1 MKMGKRIA
9 VLLLAMVLVL
19 PFVASAIPASAA
31 SGEMTRAEWISR
43 VVDTFNMT
51 VDDTSTMPDNYYS
64 DLTTD
69 NPYYQ
74 DILLAVE
81 FGLID
86 IEAGHPFRPDDPAT
100 REFAAHTLNFA
111 LGFQLDESAG
121 HTFSESSSVTY
132 PDDIQVAIN
141 RGWFTLS
148 GGAFMPEQPITSAEA
163 ANMLDDAADV
173 LAGDT
178 AGSGENTVEF
188 AEGVIVVPQGT
199 EVSWDSTSETVTIT
213 GYDGAIA
220 SGDIFAVYF
229 DDYPMTYK
237 AVDTTVNGD
246 GSIVIKVTRDGTQE
260 AILNF
265 SYSGTAEADLEHFE
279 PAEASTYYVRDTSQG
294 ASAPIQLFSVEPQ
307 GIDYDK
313 GEKELTATHQVKLDG
328 VNIGSVTVKLSNM
341 HIEHD
346 DKYNVI
352 STYAMLVLDADASVT
367 ASLTFD
373 LSDYTGIPK
382 SIAIGQVGIE
392 TLLEASVSVDF
403 DLTGGL
409 SLAWEGDLRAGFEI
423 SDKAFDGKLADI
435 RLIKDFH
442 KKSFTFTA
450 NVAVQLGATIKV
462 SADLWV
468 FSGEVGASAGAKM
481 YYDLYSHSEGTPAK
495 CETLRGYLYAYI
507 FYSAK
512 FHIVIDLYNTSDTI
526 DIYTESNSPAR
537 VYYHYEDGKMVR
549 ACTRGSE
556 TGIDPDYEY
565 YTSPDS
571 PYFNPAP
578 GYGQSYED
586 DSGTVVQIYSY
597 EVEEDDAGQKYA
609 VITGYNGSATAL
621 AIPSEIDGY
630 EVREIAR
637 SAFADQDLIRSVVI
651 SDSVTVIDSYAFD
664 GCTSLS
670 NVTLS
675 KNLQE
680 FGMRVFDSCV
690 SLYEIE
696 IPKSLTSA
704 YGSGTGGTFGYSGLK
719 RVTFEEGTTEVLAN
733 LFWSAYE
740 LEEIELL
747 DTMTSIGSSAFLG
760 CSSLTE
766 ISLPNSITEIGRSAF
781 EDCTS
786 LTSVEIP
793 DSVISIDSYAFD
805 GCTSLSS
812 VTLSKNLQNIGMRV
826 FNNCMQLEE
835 IEIPKSLTSAYGSG
849 TGGTFGYSGLKRV
862 TFEEGTTEVLAN
874 LFWSAFELEEV
885 ELLDTMT
892 SIGSSA
898 FLGCSSLTEISLP
911 NSITEIGR
919 SAFEDCTSL
928 TSIVIP
934 DSVISIDGYAFD
946 GCTSLSSVALS
957 KNLQDIG
964 MRVFNNC
971 MQLEEIE
978 IPKSLT
984 SAYGSGTGGTFG
996 YSGLKRVTFETGTIE
1011 VASNLFWSA
1020 YELEEVELLDT
1031 MTSIGNNAFLDCTK
1045 LSEIIIPESITEIGS
1060 SAFQGCTSLLRVVIP
1075 NGVTTVYDDLFQG
1088 CTNLTSVEISNSIT
1102 EIPDDMFSDCG
1113 ALTDVTLPEKL
1124 ERIGARSFENCASL
1138 AAISLPETVSYI
1150 DSDAFAGSGLTE
1162 IEIPAACYHIGSSA
1176 FENCAELASVVL
1188 NEGVE
1193 DIGGSCFRNCDSITS
1208 ITVPNT
1214 VEEIGSYVFDG
1225 CEMLATATFG
1235 NGIAE
1240 IPNNAFSNCP
1250 ALNNVVIPYGVTE
1263 IGSSAFANCTG
1274 LTSITIPRTVISIET
1289 NAFSYKDRMTIY
1301 GVPGTYAETFANNNG
1316 FKFVYQEHSATS
1328 VDLNVTELTL
1338 NCGQSYQLT
1347 YSVEPPNSTDEV
1359 FWRTTDSSV
1368 VSVTDSGLIT
1378 AKAVGTATV
1387 LLNIGD
1393 NASAQC
1399 EVTVVQPVTSVYL
1412 NYSSRTMDVLDTLQL
1427 TASVRPDNAY
1437 NKGVT
1442 WMSSDSS
1449 VASVDDTG
1457 LVTAHK
1463 KGEATITVTAVDGSG
1478 KSDSCD
1484 ITVNGN
1490 AAYSAEQLE
1499 SSHNY
1504 ANNSDELWVLRAEGA
1519 TYIEVTFDAKT
1530 SLEQNMDFLYV
1541 YGSGEEPGDDN
1552 EYTGTEL
1559 ADKTVHVQGDTI
1571 KIRLVSDRVGNKW
1584 GFKVTDL
1591 KTDGKLDPYAEI
1603 RAELSSAAALD
1614 TDNAKLDAVRE
1625 LNIDLLAEAMA
1636 AEDSQIADQL
1646 AELESGMSLTSDVIV
1661 TDSMSG
1667 HFTEDDIAVTGAVMN
1682 VHNTGSPVTLT
1693 IDAPHEVGNYDES
1706 QYSSAVEFSMTLG
1719 NAIEPLEV
1727 PVMVTLPVPGG
1738 VKPDALVILHELSDG
1753 SVDRVEYTL
1762 SVENGQTFASFVVTE
1777 FSDFTLAQV
1786 ENDMFDAKLNGAT
1799 ASVTVYGSIGSS
1811 IVCAAYDA
1819 DGRMLSSNTRELTGT
1834 WHTLD
1839 FNVPSGAERVRF
1851 ILLDSEHRPV
1861 MESVDIEA

>member
-1 MKMGKRIA
+1 MGKRIA

-86 IEAGHPFRPDDPAT
+86 IEAGYPFRPNDPAT

-111 LGFQLDESAG
+111 LGFQFDESAG
-121 HTFSESSSVTY
+121 YTFSESSIVTY
-132 PDDIQVAIN
+132 PNDIQVAIN
-141 RGWFTLS
+141 RGWFSLS
-148 GGAFMPEQPITSAEA
+148 GGSFMPEQPITASEA
-163 ANMLDDAADV
+163 DSMLADAAQV
-173 LAGDT
+173 LAGDAT
-178 AGSGENTVEF
+178 GGGDNTVEF

-199 EVSWDSTSETVTIT
+199 EVIWDSESNTVTII
-213 GYDGAIA
+213 GYDGTIA
-220 SGDIFAVYF
+220 AGDIFAVYF

-237 AVDTTVNGD
+237 AIDTAENND
-246 GSIVIKVTRDGTQE
+246 GSIAINVTRDGTQD
-260 AILNF
+260 AVLNF
-265 SYSGTAEADLEHFE
+265 SYSGTAEADLEYFV
-279 PAEASTYYVRDTSQG
+279 PAETTTYYVRDTSKG

-313 GEKELTATHQVKLDG
+313 GNKELTATHQVKLDG
-328 VNIGSVTVKLSNM
+328 VNIGSVTVLLSN
-341 HIEHD
+341 INVEHD
-346 DKYNVI
+346 DKYNII
-352 STYAMLVLDADASVT
+352 STYAKLILDADVTVT

-382 SIAIGQVGIE
+382 SITIGQVGIE
-392 TLLEASVSVDF
+392 SLLEASVSIDF
-403 DLTGGL
+403 DLTGGM

-423 SDKAFDGKLADI
+423 SDRLGDGELAAV
-435 RLIKDFH
+435 RFIKDFY
-442 KKSFTFTA
+442 KRDFTFTA

-481 YYDLYSHSEGTPAK
+481 YYDIYKHSEGTPTR
-495 CETLRGYLYAYI
+495 CETLRGYLYANI
-507 FYSAK
+507 FYSVN
-512 FHIVIDLYNTSDTI
+512 FHIFIDLYNDSGRE
-526 DIYTESNSPAR
+526 DIFTESNSPAR
-537 VYYHYEDGKMVR
+537 VYYHYEDGQLVSY
-549 ACTRGSE
+549 CTRGEE

-586 DSGTVVQIYSY
+586 GSGTVVQIYSY
-597 EVEEDDAGQKYA
+597 EVEEDDAGQEYA
-609 VITGYNGSATAL
+609 VITGYNGGASAL

-630 EVREIAR
+630 EVREIKYD
-637 SAFADQDLIRSVVI
+637 AFEDNELIRSVVVP
-651 SDSVTVIDSYAFD
+651 DSVVSIGASAFE

-670 NVTLS
+670 NVVLS

-680 FGMRVFDSCV
+680 LGYKVFGDCPL
-690 SLYEIE
+690 LYEIE
-696 IPKSLTSA
+696 IPKSLATA
-704 YGSGTGGTFGYSGLK
+704 NTITTGGPFGESGLK
-719 RVTFEEGTTEVLAN
+719 RVTFEAGTTEVVNN
-733 LFWSAYE
+733 LFDNAKN
-740 LEEIELL
+740 LEEVQLL
-747 DTMTSIGSSAFLG
+747 DTMTRIGFNAFQNCVSLHEIGIPNSVTEIASSAFD
-760 CSSLTE
+760 S
-766 ISLPNSITEIGRSAF
+766 
-781 EDCTS
+781 CTS
-786 LTSVEIP
+786 LTSVKIP
-793 DSVISIDSYAFD
+793 DSVVSIGVSAFE
-805 GCTSLSS
+805 GCTSLSN
-812 VTLSKNLQNIGMRV
+812 V
-826 FNNCMQLEE
+826 
-835 IEIPKSLTSAYGSG
+835 
-849 TGGTFGYSGLKRV
+849 
-862 TFEEGTTEVLAN
+862 VL
-874 LFWSAFELEEV
+874 
-885 ELLDTMT
+885 
-892 SIGSSA
+892 
-898 FLGCSSLTEISLP
+898 
-911 NSITEIGR
+911 
-919 SAFEDCTSL
+919 
-928 TSIVIP
+928 
-934 DSVISIDGYAFD
+934 
-946 GCTSLSSVALS
+946 
-957 KNLQDIG
+957 
-964 MRVFNNC
+964 
-971 MQLEEIE
+971 
-978 IPKSLT
+978 
-984 SAYGSGTGGTFG
+984 
-996 YSGLKRVTFETGTIE
+996 
-1011 VASNLFWSA
+1011 
-1020 YELEEVELLDT
+1020 
-1031 MTSIGNNAFLDCTK
+1031 
-1045 LSEIIIPESITEIGS
+1045 
-1060 SAFQGCTSLLRVVIP
+1060 
-1075 NGVTTVYDDLFQG
+1075 
-1088 CTNLTSVEISNSIT
+1088 SNSIT
-1102 EIPDDMFSDCG
+1102 EIPNDMFCNCG
-1113 ALTDVTLPEKL
+1113 ALTSVTLSEKL
-1124 ERIGARSFENCASL
+1124 ERIGARSFENCTSL
-1138 AAISLPETVSYI
+1138 TTISLPETVSYI
-1150 DSDAFAGSGLTE
+1150 NSDAFIGSGLTE

-1176 FENCAELASVVL
+1176 FENCADLTSVL
-1188 NEGVE
+1188 FNEGVK
-1193 DIGGSCFRNCDSITS
+1193 DIGSSCFRNCDSLTNIV
-1208 ITVPNT
+1208 IPNT
-1214 VEEIGSYVFDG
+1214 VEEIGSYAFDG
-1225 CEMLATATFG
+1225 CEKLASVTFG
-1235 NGIAE
+1235 NGIEE
-1240 IPNNAFSNCP
+1240 IPSNAFSNCP

-1274 LTSITIPRTVISIET
+1274 LTSITIPRTVTSIET
-1289 NAFSYKDRMTIY
+1289 NAFNYKDRLTIY
-1301 GVPGTYAETFANNNG
+1301 GVSGTYAETFANNNG
-1316 FKFVYQEHSATS
+1316 FKFVSQEHNATS

-1504 ANNSDELWVLRAEGA
+1504 ANNSYELWVLRAEGA

-1614 TDNAKLDAVRE
+1614 TDSAKLDAVRD
-1625 LNIDLLAEAMA
+1625 IDTDLLAEAMA
-1636 AEDSQIADQL
+1636 ADDSQIAGQL
-1646 AELESGMSLTSDVIV
+1646 AELESGMSLTADVIV
-1661 TDSMSG
+1661 TESMSA

-1682 VHNTGSPVTLT
+1682 VQNTGSPVTLT
-1693 IDAPHEVGNYDES
+1693 IDAPHDSGNYADS
-1706 QYSSAVEFSMTLG
+1706 QYSSAVEFSMTLD

-1727 PVMVTLPVPGG
+1727 PVMVTLPVPSG
-1738 VKPDALVILHELSDG
+1738 VDPDALVILHELSDG

-1777 FSDFTLAQV
+1777 LSDFTLAQV
-1786 ENDMFDAKLNGAT
+1786 ENDMFDAKLNGST
-1799 ASVTVYGSIGSS
+1799 ASVTVYGSSGSS

-1819 DGRMLSSNTRELTGT
+1819 NGRMLSSSTRTLTAS
-1834 WHTLD
+1834 WQTLD
-1839 FNVPSGAERVRF
+1839 FNVPSGAERVSF
-1851 ILLDSEHRPV
+1851 ILLDSEYRPV
-1861 MESVDIEA
+1861 MESIEA

>member
-9 VLLLAMVLVL
+9 VFLLAMVLVL
-19 PFVASAIPASAA
+19 PFVADAISANAT
-31 SGEMTRAEWISR
+31 SGGVTRAEWISD
-43 VVDTFNMT
+43 VVDTFDMS
-51 VDDTSTMPDNYYS
+51 VDDMSTMPDNYYS
-64 DLTTD
+64 DLTADDPHYT
-69 NPYYQ
+69 

-86 IEAGHPFRPDDPAT
+86 IEAGHPFLPNDPAT

-111 LGFQLDESAG
+111 LGFQLDENAEY
-121 HTFSESSSVTY
+121 TFSEANSVTY

-141 RGWFTLS
+141 RGWFELS
-148 GGAFMPEQPITSAEA
+148 GGSFMPDQPITADA
-163 ANMLDDAADV
+163 AAKMLADAADV

-178 AGSGENTVEF
+178 VDSGENTVEF

-229 DDYPMTYK
+229 DDYPMTYR

-586 DSGTVVQIYSY
+586 GSGTVVQIYSY

-637 SAFADQDLIRSVVI
+637 SAFADQDLIRSVVVP
-651 SDSVTVIDSYAFD
+651 DSVTVIDSYAFD

-786 LTSVEIP
+786 LTS
-793 DSVISIDSYAFD
+793 
-805 GCTSLSS
+805 
-812 VTLSKNLQNIGMRV
+812 
-826 FNNCMQLEE
+826 
-835 IEIPKSLTSAYGSG
+835 
-849 TGGTFGYSGLKRV
+849 
-862 TFEEGTTEVLAN
+862 
-874 LFWSAFELEEV
+874 
-885 ELLDTMT
+885 
-892 SIGSSA
+892 
-898 FLGCSSLTEISLP
+898 
-911 NSITEIGR
+911 
-919 SAFEDCTSL
+919 
-928 TSIVIP
+928 IVIP
-934 DSVISIDGYAFD
+934 DSVISIDSYAFD

-1031 MTSIGNNAFLDCTK
+1031 MTSIGNNAFLGCSS
-1045 LSEIIIPESITEIGS
+1045 LNNISLPSSITEIGG
-1060 SAFQGCTSLLRVVIP
+1060 SAFKNCTALTHVVVPNSVVQILDDVFSGCSSL
-1075 NGVTTVYDDLFQG
+1075 TTVVLSD
-1088 CTNLTSVEISNSIT
+1088 SIE
-1102 EIPDDMFSDCG
+1102 EIPDDAFADCG
-1113 ALTDVTLPEKL
+1113 ALTDITLPSELKS
-1124 ERIGARSFENCASL
+1124 IGRRSFNNCVSL
-1138 AAISLPETVSYI
+1138 NSILLPDTLTLI
-1150 DSDAFAGSGLTE
+1150 DDNAFNGSGLVTVD
-1162 IEIPAACYHIGSSA
+1162 IPESCTTIDGSA
-1176 FENCAELASVVL
+1176 FADCAGLESVIL
-1188 NEGVE
+1188 NEGLTRL
-1193 DIGGSCFRNCDSITS
+1193 GNSCFYNCDALASIT
-1208 ITVPNT
+1208 IPNS
-1214 VEEIGSYVFDG
+1214 VEEIGSSIFSG
-1225 CEMLATATFG
+1225 CETLASVTLG
-1235 NGIAE
+1235 NGITELPAS
-1240 IPNNAFSNCP
+1240 AFSDCP
-1250 ALNNVVIPYGVTE
+1250 ELDNVVIPYGVVE
-1263 IGSSAFANCTG
+1263 IGSEAFARCTG
-1274 LTSITIPRTVISIET
+1274 LTSITIPRTVESIST
-1289 NAFSYKDRMTIY
+1289 SAFSYKNILTIY
-1301 GVPGTYAETFANNNG
+1301 GVPGTYAETFADANG
-1316 FKFVYQEHSATS
+1316 YTFVSQEHNATGVTLS
-1328 VDLNVTELTL
+1328 DTELTI
-1338 NCGQSYQLT
+1338 NRGQSYQLT
-1347 YSVEPPNSTDEV
+1347 YSVEPPNFTDMV
-1359 FWRTTDSSV
+1359 VWRTTDSSV
-1368 VSVTDSGLIT
+1368 VTVEDGLV
-1378 AKAVGTATV
+1378 KAVSTGTATV
-1387 LLNIGD
+1387 LLNVGE
-1393 NASAQC
+1393 NASATC
-1399 EVTVVQPVTSVYL
+1399 VVTVVQPVTSIYL
-1412 NYSSRTMDVLDTLQL
+1412 NYSRLTMDVLDTIQL
-1427 TASVRPDNAY
+1427 TANVRPDDAFNPS
-1437 NKGVT
+1437 VV
-1442 WMSSDSS
+1442 WRSSDPS
-1449 VASVDDTG
+1449 VASVDENG
-1457 LVTAHK
+1457 LVTTHK
-1463 KGEATITVTAVDGSG
+1463 AGTAAITVEAVDGSG
-1478 KSDSCD
+1478 ESDTCE
-1484 ITVNGN
+1484 ITVAGN

-1504 ANNSDELWVLRAEGA
+1504 ANNSDELWVLKADGA
-1519 TYIEVTFDAKT
+1519 TYIEVTFDSQT
-1530 SLEQNMDFLYV
+1530 ELEAGMDFIYV
-1541 YGSGEEPGDDN
+1541 YGAGEEPGDDN
-1552 EYTGTEL
+1552 KYTGDEL
-1559 ADKTVHVQGDTI
+1559 SGLTVRVSGDTI
-1571 KIRLVSDRVGNKW
+1571 KIRLVSDEIGIRW

-1591 KTDGKLDPYAEI
+1591 QTDGTLDPYAEVL
-1603 RAELSSAAALD
+1603 AGLAA
-1614 TDNAKLDAVRE
+1614 
-1625 LNIDLLAEAMA
+1625 AEAMDT
-1636 AEDSQIADQL
+1636 DSEKIEAVKQLDTELLAGAMADESSGAADQIGSIEADL
-1646 AELESGMSLTSDVIV
+1646 SIPTEIESTKAEFPQE
-1661 TDSMSG
+1661 
-1667 HFTEDDIAVTGAVMN
+1667 AVDMTGAALN
-1682 VHNTGSPVTLT
+1682 VQDTSKPVKLT
-1693 IDAPHEVGNYDES
+1693 IGEAEKAGSYIET
-1706 QYSSAVEFSMTLG
+1706 QYSQVVEFSMQLNNVTST
-1719 NAIEPLEV
+1719 LEV
-1727 PVMVTLPVPGG
+1727 PVMLTLPVPENINTERL
-1738 VKPDALVILHELSDG
+1738 AIFHEHDDG
-1753 SVDRVEYTL
+1753 TTERVGFTL
-1762 SVENGQTFASFVVTE
+1762 LYDEFGKAYASFVVTE
-1777 FSDFTLAQV
+1777 FSDFRMV
-1786 ENDMFDAKLNGAT
+1786 EIANDMFDAELVGTT
-1799 ASVTVYGSIGSS
+1799 ASVTVFGSEGSS
-1811 IVCAAYDA
+1811 IVCAAYDLN
-1819 DGRMLSSNTRELTGT
+1819 GRMIGADVR
-1834 WHTLD
+1834 TLHGGQQAME
-1839 FNVPSGAERVRF
+1839 FNVPAGAESIRF
-1851 ILLDSEHRPV
+1851 ILLDNEHRPA
-1861 MESVDIEA
+1861 MGSVEIEA

>member
-1 MKMGKRIA
+1 MGKRIA

-86 IEAGHPFRPDDPAT
+86 IEAGYPFRPNDPAT

-111 LGFQLDESAG
+111 LGFQFDESAG
-121 HTFSESSSVTY
+121 YTFSESSIVTY
-132 PDDIQVAIN
+132 PNDIQVAIN
-141 RGWFTLS
+141 RGWFSLS
-148 GGAFMPEQPITSAEA
+148 GGSFMPEQPITASEA
-163 ANMLDDAADV
+163 DSMLADAAQV
-173 LAGDT
+173 LAGDAT
-178 AGSGENTVEF
+178 GGGDNTVEF

-199 EVSWDSTSETVTIT
+199 EVIWDSESNTVTII
-213 GYDGAIA
+213 GYDGTIA
-220 SGDIFAVYF
+220 AGDIFAVYF

-237 AVDTTVNGD
+237 AIDTAENND
-246 GSIVIKVTRDGTQE
+246 GSIAINVTRDGTQD
-260 AILNF
+260 AVLNF
-265 SYSGTAEADLEHFE
+265 SYSGTAEADLEYFV
-279 PAEASTYYVRDTSQG
+279 PAETTTYYVRDTSKG

-313 GEKELTATHQVKLDG
+313 GNKELTATHQVKLDG
-328 VNIGSVTVKLSNM
+328 VNIGSVTVLLSN
-341 HIEHD
+341 INVEHD
-346 DKYNVI
+346 DKYNII
-352 STYAMLVLDADASVT
+352 STYAKLILDADVTVT

-382 SIAIGQVGIE
+382 SITIGQVGIE
-392 TLLEASVSVDF
+392 SLLEASVSIDF
-403 DLTGGL
+403 DLTGGM

-423 SDKAFDGKLADI
+423 SDRLGDGELAAV
-435 RLIKDFH
+435 RFIKDFY
-442 KKSFTFTA
+442 KRDFTFTA

-481 YYDLYSHSEGTPAK
+481 YYDIYKHSEGTPTR
-495 CETLRGYLYAYI
+495 CETLRGYLYANI
-507 FYSAK
+507 FYSVN
-512 FHIVIDLYNTSDTI
+512 FHIFIDLYNDSGRE
-526 DIYTESNSPAR
+526 DIFTESNSPAR
-537 VYYHYEDGKMVR
+537 VYYHYEDGQLVSY
-549 ACTRGSE
+549 CTRGEE

-586 DSGTVVQIYSY
+586 GSGTVVQIYSY
-597 EVEEDDAGQKYA
+597 EVEEDDAGQEYA
-609 VITGYNGSATAL
+609 VITGYNGGASAL

-630 EVREIAR
+630 EVREIKYD
-637 SAFADQDLIRSVVI
+637 AFEDNELIRSVVVP
-651 SDSVTVIDSYAFD
+651 DSVVSIGASAFE

-670 NVTLS
+670 NVVLS

-680 FGMRVFDSCV
+680 LGYKVFGDCPL
-690 SLYEIE
+690 LYEIE
-696 IPKSLTSA
+696 IPKSLATA
-704 YGSGTGGTFGYSGLK
+704 NTITTGGPFGESGLK
-719 RVTFEEGTTEVLAN
+719 RVTFEAGTTEVVNN
-733 LFWSAYE
+733 LFDNAKN
-740 LEEIELL
+740 LEEVQLL
-747 DTMTSIGSSAFLG
+747 DTMTRIGFNAFQNCVSLHEIGIPNSVTEIASSAFD
-760 CSSLTE
+760 S
-766 ISLPNSITEIGRSAF
+766 
-781 EDCTS
+781 CTS
-786 LTSVEIP
+786 LTSVKIP
-793 DSVISIDSYAFD
+793 DSVVSIGASAFE
-805 GCTSLSS
+805 GCTSLSN
-812 VTLSKNLQNIGMRV
+812 VVLSKNLQELGYKV
-826 FNNCMQLEE
+826 FGDCPLLYE
-835 IEIPKSLTSAYGSG
+835 IEIPKSLATANTIT
-849 TGGTFGYSGLKRV
+849 TGGPFGESGLKRV
-862 TFEEGTTEVLAN
+862 TFEAGTTEVVNN
-874 LFWSAFELEEV
+874 LFDNAKNLEEV
-885 ELLDTMT
+885 QLLDTMT
-892 SIGSSA
+892 RIGFNAFQNCVSLHEIGIPNSVTEIASSA
-898 FLGCSSLTEISLP
+898 FDS
-911 NSITEIGR
+911 
-919 SAFEDCTSL
+919 CTSL
-928 TSIVIP
+928 TSVKIP
-934 DSVISIDGYAFD
+934 DSVVSIGVSAFE
-946 GCTSLSSVALS
+946 GCTSLS
-957 KNLQDIG
+957 N
-964 MRVFNNC
+964 
-971 MQLEEIE
+971 
-978 IPKSLT
+978 
-984 SAYGSGTGGTFG
+984 
-996 YSGLKRVTFETGTIE
+996 
-1011 VASNLFWSA
+1011 
-1020 YELEEVELLDT
+1020 
-1031 MTSIGNNAFLDCTK
+1031 
-1045 LSEIIIPESITEIGS
+1045 
-1060 SAFQGCTSLLRVVIP
+1060 VV
-1075 NGVTTVYDDLFQG
+1075 L
-1088 CTNLTSVEISNSIT
+1088 SNSIT
-1102 EIPDDMFSDCG
+1102 EIPNDMFCNCG
-1113 ALTDVTLPEKL
+1113 ALTSVTLSEKL
-1124 ERIGARSFENCASL
+1124 ERIGARSFENCTSL
-1138 AAISLPETVSYI
+1138 TTISLPETVSYI
-1150 DSDAFAGSGLTE
+1150 NSDAFIGSGLTE

-1176 FENCAELASVVL
+1176 FENCADLTSVL
-1188 NEGVE
+1188 FNEGVK
-1193 DIGGSCFRNCDSITS
+1193 DIGSSCFRNCDSLTNIV
-1208 ITVPNT
+1208 IPNT
-1214 VEEIGSYVFDG
+1214 VEEIGSYAFDG
-1225 CEMLATATFG
+1225 CEKLASVTFG
-1235 NGIAE
+1235 NGIEE
-1240 IPNNAFSNCP
+1240 IPSNAFSNCP

-1274 LTSITIPRTVISIET
+1274 LTSITIPRTVTSIET
-1289 NAFSYKDRMTIY
+1289 NAFNYKDRLTIY
-1301 GVPGTYAETFANNNG
+1301 GVSGTYAETFANNNG
-1316 FKFVYQEHSATS
+1316 FKFVSQEHNATS

-1504 ANNSDELWVLRAEGA
+1504 ANNSYELWVLRAEGA

-1614 TDNAKLDAVRE
+1614 TDSAKLDAVRD
-1625 LNIDLLAEAMA
+1625 IDTDLLAEAMA
-1636 AEDSQIADQL
+1636 ADDSQIAGQL
-1646 AELESGMSLTSDVIV
+1646 AELESGMSLTADVIV
-1661 TDSMSG
+1661 TESMSA

-1682 VHNTGSPVTLT
+1682 VQNTGSPVTLT
-1693 IDAPHEVGNYDES
+1693 IDAPHDSGNYADS
-1706 QYSSAVEFSMTLG
+1706 QYSSAVEFSMTLD

-1727 PVMVTLPVPGG
+1727 PVMVTLPVPSG
-1738 VKPDALVILHELSDG
+1738 VDPDALVILHELSDG

-1777 FSDFTLAQV
+1777 LSDFTLAQV
-1786 ENDMFDAKLNGAT
+1786 ENDMFDAKLNGST
-1799 ASVTVYGSIGSS
+1799 ASVTVYGSSGSS

-1819 DGRMLSSNTRELTGT
+1819 NGRMLSSSTRTLTAS
-1834 WHTLD
+1834 WQTLD
-1839 FNVPSGAERVRF
+1839 FNVPSGAERVSF
-1851 ILLDSEHRPV
+1851 ILLDSEYRPV
-1861 MESVDIEA
+1861 MESIEA

>member
-1 MKMGKRIA
+1 MNTGKRFV
-9 VLLLAMVLVL
+9 VLLLALALVL
-19 PFVASAIPASAA
+19 PFVIGAVPANAA
-31 SGEMTRAEWISR
+31 SGEVTRAEWISR
-43 VVDTFNMT
+43 VVETFNMT

-86 IEAGHPFRPDDPAT
+86 IEAGYPFRPNDPAT

-111 LGFQLDESAG
+111 LGFQFDESAG
-121 HTFSESSSVTY
+121 YTFSESSIVTY
-132 PDDIQVAIN
+132 PNDIQVAIN
-141 RGWFTLS
+141 RGWFSLS
-148 GGAFMPEQPITSAEA
+148 GGSFMPEQPITASEA
-163 ANMLDDAADV
+163 DSMLADAAQV
-173 LAGDT
+173 LAGDAT
-178 AGSGENTVEF
+178 GGGDNTVEF

-199 EVSWDSTSETVTIT
+199 EVIWDSESNTVTII
-213 GYDGAIA
+213 GYDGTIA
-220 SGDIFAVYF
+220 AGDIFAVYF

-237 AVDTTVNGD
+237 AIDTAENND
-246 GSIVIKVTRDGTQE
+246 GSIAINVTRDGTQD
-260 AILNF
+260 AVLNF
-265 SYSGTAEADLEHFE
+265 SYSGTAEADLEYFV
-279 PAEASTYYVRDTSQG
+279 PAETTTYYVRDTSKG

-313 GEKELTATHQVKLDG
+313 GNKELTATHQVKLDG
-328 VNIGSVTVKLSNM
+328 VNIGSVTVLLSN
-341 HIEHD
+341 INVEHD
-346 DKYNVI
+346 DKYNII
-352 STYAMLVLDADASVT
+352 STYAKLILDADVTVT

-382 SIAIGQVGIE
+382 SITIGQVGIE
-392 TLLEASVSVDF
+392 SLLEASVSIDF
-403 DLTGGL
+403 DLTGGM

-423 SDKAFDGKLADI
+423 SDRLGDGELAAV
-435 RLIKDFH
+435 RFIKDFY
-442 KKSFTFTA
+442 KRDFTFTA

-481 YYDLYSHSEGTPAK
+481 YYDIYKHSEGTPTR
-495 CETLRGYLYAYI
+495 CETLRGYLYANI
-507 FYSAK
+507 FYSVN
-512 FHIVIDLYNTSDTI
+512 FHIFIDLYNDSGRE
-526 DIYTESNSPAR
+526 DIFTESNSPAR
-537 VYYHYEDGKMVR
+537 VYYHYEDGQLVSY
-549 ACTRGSE
+549 CTRGEE

-586 DSGTVVQIYSY
+586 GSGTVVQIYSY
-597 EVEEDDAGQKYA
+597 EVEEDDAGQEYA
-609 VITGYNGSATAL
+609 VITGYNGGASAL

-630 EVREIAR
+630 EVREIKYD
-637 SAFADQDLIRSVVI
+637 AFEDNELIRSVVVP
-651 SDSVTVIDSYAFD
+651 DSVVSIGASAFE

-670 NVTLS
+670 NVVLS

-680 FGMRVFDSCV
+680 LGYKVFGDCPL
-690 SLYEIE
+690 LYEIE
-696 IPKSLTSA
+696 IPKSLATA
-704 YGSGTGGTFGYSGLK
+704 NTITTGGPFGESGLK
-719 RVTFEEGTTEVLAN
+719 RVTFEAGTTEVVNN
-733 LFWSAYE
+733 LFDNAKN
-740 LEEIELL
+740 LEEVQLL
-747 DTMTSIGSSAFLG
+747 DTMTRIGFNAFQNCVSLHEIGIPNSVTEIASSAFD
-760 CSSLTE
+760 S
-766 ISLPNSITEIGRSAF
+766 
-781 EDCTS
+781 CTS
-786 LTSVEIP
+786 LTSVKIP
-793 DSVISIDSYAFD
+793 DSVVSIGASAFE
-805 GCTSLSS
+805 GCTSLSN
-812 VTLSKNLQNIGMRV
+812 V
-826 FNNCMQLEE
+826 
-835 IEIPKSLTSAYGSG
+835 
-849 TGGTFGYSGLKRV
+849 
-862 TFEEGTTEVLAN
+862 VL
-874 LFWSAFELEEV
+874 
-885 ELLDTMT
+885 
-892 SIGSSA
+892 
-898 FLGCSSLTEISLP
+898 
-911 NSITEIGR
+911 
-919 SAFEDCTSL
+919 
-928 TSIVIP
+928 
-934 DSVISIDGYAFD
+934 
-946 GCTSLSSVALS
+946 
-957 KNLQDIG
+957 
-964 MRVFNNC
+964 
-971 MQLEEIE
+971 
-978 IPKSLT
+978 
-984 SAYGSGTGGTFG
+984 
-996 YSGLKRVTFETGTIE
+996 
-1011 VASNLFWSA
+1011 
-1020 YELEEVELLDT
+1020 
-1031 MTSIGNNAFLDCTK
+1031 
-1045 LSEIIIPESITEIGS
+1045 
-1060 SAFQGCTSLLRVVIP
+1060 
-1075 NGVTTVYDDLFQG
+1075 
-1088 CTNLTSVEISNSIT
+1088 SNSIT
-1102 EIPDDMFSDCG
+1102 EIPNDMFCNCG
-1113 ALTDVTLPEKL
+1113 ALTSVTLSEKL
-1124 ERIGARSFENCASL
+1124 ERIGARSFENCTSL
-1138 AAISLPETVSYI
+1138 TTISLPETVSYI
-1150 DSDAFAGSGLTE
+1150 NSDAFIGSGLTE

-1176 FENCAELASVVL
+1176 FENCADLTSVL
-1188 NEGVE
+1188 FNEGVK
-1193 DIGGSCFRNCDSITS
+1193 DIGSSCFRNCDSLTNIV
-1208 ITVPNT
+1208 IPNT
-1214 VEEIGSYVFDG
+1214 VEEIGSYAFDG
-1225 CEMLATATFG
+1225 CEKLASVTFG

-1240 IPNNAFSNCP
+1240 IPSNAFSNCP

-1274 LTSITIPRTVISIET
+1274 LTSITIPRTVTSIET
-1289 NAFSYKDRMTIY
+1289 NAFNYKDRLTIY
-1301 GVPGTYAETFANNNG
+1301 GVSGTYAETFANNNG
-1316 FKFVYQEHSATS
+1316 FKFVSQEHNATS

-1490 AAYSAEQLE
+1490 TAYSAEQLE

-1614 TDNAKLDAVRE
+1614 TDSAKLDAVRD
-1625 LNIDLLAEAMA
+1625 IDTDLLAEAMA
-1636 AEDSQIADQL
+1636 ADDSQIAGQL

-1661 TDSMSG
+1661 TESMSA

-1682 VHNTGSPVTLT
+1682 VQNTGSPVTLT
-1693 IDAPHEVGNYDES
+1693 IDAPHDSGNYADS
-1706 QYSSAVEFSMTLG
+1706 QYSSAVEFSMTLD

-1727 PVMVTLPVPGG
+1727 PVMVTLPVPSG
-1738 VKPDALVILHELSDG
+1738 VDPDALVILHELSDG

-1777 FSDFTLAQV
+1777 LSDFTLAQV
-1786 ENDMFDAKLNGAT
+1786 ENDMFDAKLNGST
-1799 ASVTVYGSIGSS
+1799 ASVTVYGSSGSS

-1819 DGRMLSSNTRELTGT
+1819 NGRMLSSSTRTLTAS
-1834 WHTLD
+1834 WQTLD
-1839 FNVPSGAERVRF
+1839 FNVPSGAERVSF
-1851 ILLDSEHRPV
+1851 ILLDSEYRPV
-1861 MESVDIEA
+1861 MESIEA

>member
-86 IEAGHPFRPDDPAT
+86 IEAGYPFRPNDPAT

-111 LGFQLDESAG
+111 LGFQFDESAG
-121 HTFSESSSVTY
+121 YTFSESSIVTY
-132 PDDIQVAIN
+132 PNDIQVAIN
-141 RGWFTLS
+141 RGWFSLS
-148 GGAFMPEQPITSAEA
+148 GGSFMPEQPITASEA
-163 ANMLDDAADV
+163 DSMLADAAQV
-173 LAGDT
+173 LAGDAT
-178 AGSGENTVEF
+178 GGGDNTVEF

-199 EVSWDSTSETVTIT
+199 EVIWDSESNTVTII
-213 GYDGAIA
+213 GYDGTIA
-220 SGDIFAVYF
+220 AGDIFAVYF

-237 AVDTTVNGD
+237 AIDTAENND
-246 GSIVIKVTRDGTQE
+246 GSIAINVTRDGTQD
-260 AILNF
+260 AVLNF
-265 SYSGTAEADLEHFE
+265 SYSGTAEADLEYFV
-279 PAEASTYYVRDTSQG
+279 PAETTTYYVRDTSKG

-313 GEKELTATHQVKLDG
+313 GNKELTATHQVKLDG
-328 VNIGSVTVKLSNM
+328 VNIGSVTVLLSN
-341 HIEHD
+341 INVEHD
-346 DKYNVI
+346 DKYNII
-352 STYAMLVLDADASVT
+352 STYAKLILDADVTVT

-382 SIAIGQVGIE
+382 SITIGQVGIE
-392 TLLEASVSVDF
+392 SLLEASVSIDF
-403 DLTGGL
+403 DLTGGM

-423 SDKAFDGKLADI
+423 SDRLGDGELAAV
-435 RLIKDFH
+435 RFIKDFY
-442 KKSFTFTA
+442 KRDFTFTA

-481 YYDLYSHSEGTPAK
+481 YYDIYKHSEGTPTR
-495 CETLRGYLYAYI
+495 CETLRGYLYANI
-507 FYSAK
+507 FYSVN
-512 FHIVIDLYNTSDTI
+512 FHIFIDLYNDSGRE
-526 DIYTESNSPAR
+526 DIFTESNSPAR
-537 VYYHYEDGKMVR
+537 VYYHYEDGQLVSY
-549 ACTRGSE
+549 CTRGEE

-586 DSGTVVQIYSY
+586 GSGTVVQIYSY
-597 EVEEDDAGQKYA
+597 EVEEDDAGQEYA
-609 VITGYNGSATAL
+609 VITGYNGGASAL

-630 EVREIAR
+630 EVREIKYD
-637 SAFADQDLIRSVVI
+637 AFEDNELIRSVVVP
-651 SDSVTVIDSYAFD
+651 DSVVSIGASAFE

-670 NVTLS
+670 NVVLS

-680 FGMRVFDSCV
+680 LGYKVFGDCPL
-690 SLYEIE
+690 LYEIE
-696 IPKSLTSA
+696 IPKSLATA
-704 YGSGTGGTFGYSGLK
+704 NTITTGGPFGESGLK
-719 RVTFEEGTTEVLAN
+719 RVTFEAGTTEVVNN
-733 LFWSAYE
+733 LFDNAKN
-740 LEEIELL
+740 LEEVQLL
-747 DTMTSIGSSAFLG
+747 DTMTRIGFNAFQNCVSLHEIGIPNSVTEIASSAFD
-760 CSSLTE
+760 S
-766 ISLPNSITEIGRSAF
+766 
-781 EDCTS
+781 CTS
-786 LTSVEIP
+786 LTSVKIP
-793 DSVISIDSYAFD
+793 DSVVSIGASAFE
-805 GCTSLSS
+805 GCTSLSN
-812 VTLSKNLQNIGMRV
+812 VVLSKNLQELGYKV
-826 FNNCMQLEE
+826 FGDCPLLYE
-835 IEIPKSLTSAYGSG
+835 IEIPKSLATANTIT
-849 TGGTFGYSGLKRV
+849 TGGPFGESGLKRV
-862 TFEEGTTEVLAN
+862 TFEAGTTEVVNN
-874 LFWSAFELEEV
+874 LFDNAKNLEEV
-885 ELLDTMT
+885 QLLDTMT
-892 SIGSSA
+892 RIGFNAFQNCVSLHEIGIPNSVTEIASSA
-898 FLGCSSLTEISLP
+898 FDS
-911 NSITEIGR
+911 
-919 SAFEDCTSL
+919 CTSL
-928 TSIVIP
+928 TSVKIP
-934 DSVISIDGYAFD
+934 DSVVSIGVSAFE
-946 GCTSLSSVALS
+946 GCTSLS
-957 KNLQDIG
+957 N
-964 MRVFNNC
+964 
-971 MQLEEIE
+971 
-978 IPKSLT
+978 
-984 SAYGSGTGGTFG
+984 
-996 YSGLKRVTFETGTIE
+996 
-1011 VASNLFWSA
+1011 
-1020 YELEEVELLDT
+1020 
-1031 MTSIGNNAFLDCTK
+1031 
-1045 LSEIIIPESITEIGS
+1045 
-1060 SAFQGCTSLLRVVIP
+1060 VV
-1075 NGVTTVYDDLFQG
+1075 L
-1088 CTNLTSVEISNSIT
+1088 SNSIT
-1102 EIPDDMFSDCG
+1102 EIPNDMFCNCG
-1113 ALTDVTLPEKL
+1113 ALTSVTLSEKL
-1124 ERIGARSFENCASL
+1124 ERIGARSFENCTSL
-1138 AAISLPETVSYI
+1138 TTISLPETVSYI
-1150 DSDAFAGSGLTE
+1150 NSDAFIGSGLTE

-1176 FENCAELASVVL
+1176 FENCADLTSVL
-1188 NEGVE
+1188 FNEGVK
-1193 DIGGSCFRNCDSITS
+1193 DIGSSCFRNCDSLTNIV
-1208 ITVPNT
+1208 IPNT
-1214 VEEIGSYVFDG
+1214 VEEIGSYAFDG
-1225 CEMLATATFG
+1225 CEKLASVTFG
-1235 NGIAE
+1235 NGIEE
-1240 IPNNAFSNCP
+1240 IPSNAFSNCP

-1274 LTSITIPRTVISIET
+1274 LTSITIPRTVTSIET
-1289 NAFSYKDRMTIY
+1289 NAFNYKDRLTIY
-1301 GVPGTYAETFANNNG
+1301 GVSGTYAETFANNNG
-1316 FKFVYQEHSATS
+1316 FKFVSQEHNATS

-1504 ANNSDELWVLRAEGA
+1504 ANNSYELWVLRAEGA

-1614 TDNAKLDAVRE
+1614 TDSAKLDAVRD
-1625 LNIDLLAEAMA
+1625 IDTDLLAEAMA
-1636 AEDSQIADQL
+1636 ADDSQIAGQL
-1646 AELESGMSLTSDVIV
+1646 AELESGMSLTADVIV
-1661 TDSMSG
+1661 TESMSA

-1682 VHNTGSPVTLT
+1682 VQNTGSPVTLT
-1693 IDAPHEVGNYDES
+1693 IDAPHDSGNYADS
-1706 QYSSAVEFSMTLG
+1706 QYSSAVEFSMTLD

-1727 PVMVTLPVPGG
+1727 PVMVTLPVPSG
-1738 VKPDALVILHELSDG
+1738 VDPDALVILHELSDG

-1777 FSDFTLAQV
+1777 LSDFTLAQV
-1786 ENDMFDAKLNGAT
+1786 ENDMFDAKLNGST
-1799 ASVTVYGSIGSS
+1799 ASVTVYGSSGSS

-1819 DGRMLSSNTRELTGT
+1819 NGRMLSSSTRTLTAS
-1834 WHTLD
+1834 WQTLD
-1839 FNVPSGAERVRF
+1839 FNVPSGAERVSF
-1851 ILLDSEHRPV
+1851 ILLDSEYRPV
-1861 MESVDIEA
+1861 MESIEA

>member
-1 MKMGKRIA
+1 MNTGKRFV
-9 VLLLAMVLVL
+9 VLLLALALVL
-19 PFVASAIPASAA
+19 PFVIGAVPANAA
-31 SGEMTRAEWISR
+31 SGEVTRAEWISR
-43 VVDTFNMT
+43 VVETFNMT

-86 IEAGHPFRPDDPAT
+86 IEAGYPFRPNDPAT

-111 LGFQLDESAG
+111 LGFQFDESAG
-121 HTFSESSSVTY
+121 YTFSESSIVTY
-132 PDDIQVAIN
+132 PNDIQAAIN
-141 RGWFTLS
+141 RGWFSLS
-148 GGAFMPEQPITSAEA
+148 GGSFMPEQPITASEA
-163 ANMLDDAADV
+163 DSMLADAAQV
-173 LAGDT
+173 LAGDAT
-178 AGSGENTVEF
+178 GGGDNTVEF

-199 EVSWDSTSETVTIT
+199 EVIWDSESNTVTII
-213 GYDGAIA
+213 GYDGTIA
-220 SGDIFAVYF
+220 AGDIFAVYF

-237 AVDTTVNGD
+237 AIDTAENND
-246 GSIVIKVTRDGTQE
+246 GSIAINVTRDGTQD
-260 AILNF
+260 AVLNF
-265 SYSGTAEADLEHFE
+265 SYSGTAEADLEYFV
-279 PAEASTYYVRDTSQG
+279 PAETTTYYVRDTSKG

-313 GEKELTATHQVKLDG
+313 GNKELTATHQVKLDG
-328 VNIGSVTVKLSNM
+328 VNIGSVTVLLSN
-341 HIEHD
+341 INVEHD
-346 DKYNVI
+346 DKYNII
-352 STYAMLVLDADASVT
+352 STYAKLILDADVTVT

-382 SIAIGQVGIE
+382 SITIGQVGIE
-392 TLLEASVSVDF
+392 SLLEASVSIDF
-403 DLTGGL
+403 DLTGGM

-423 SDKAFDGKLADI
+423 SDRLGDGELAAV
-435 RLIKDFH
+435 RFIKDFY
-442 KKSFTFTA
+442 KRDFTFTA

-481 YYDLYSHSEGTPAK
+481 YYDIYKHSEGTPTR
-495 CETLRGYLYAYI
+495 CETLRGYLYANI
-507 FYSAK
+507 FYSVN
-512 FHIVIDLYNTSDTI
+512 FHIFIDLYNDSGRE
-526 DIYTESNSPAR
+526 DIFTESNSPAR
-537 VYYHYEDGKMVR
+537 VYYHYEDGQLVSY
-549 ACTRGSE
+549 CTRGEE

-586 DSGTVVQIYSY
+586 GSGTVVQIYSY
-597 EVEEDDAGQKYA
+597 EVEEDDAGQEYA
-609 VITGYNGSATAL
+609 VITGYNGGASAL

-630 EVREIAR
+630 EVREIKYD
-637 SAFADQDLIRSVVI
+637 AFEDNELIRSVVVP
-651 SDSVTVIDSYAFD
+651 DSVVSIGASAFE

-670 NVTLS
+670 NVVLS

-680 FGMRVFDSCV
+680 LGYKVFGDCPL
-690 SLYEIE
+690 LYEIE
-696 IPKSLTSA
+696 IPKSLATA
-704 YGSGTGGTFGYSGLK
+704 NTITTGGPFGESGLK
-719 RVTFEEGTTEVLAN
+719 RVTFEAGTTEVVNN
-733 LFWSAYE
+733 LFDNAKN
-740 LEEIELL
+740 LEEVQLL
-747 DTMTSIGSSAFLG
+747 DTMTRIGFNAFQNCVSLHEIGIPNSVTEIASSAFD
-760 CSSLTE
+760 S
-766 ISLPNSITEIGRSAF
+766 
-781 EDCTS
+781 CTS
-786 LTSVEIP
+786 LTSVKIP
-793 DSVISIDSYAFD
+793 DSVVSIGVSAFE
-805 GCTSLSS
+805 GCTSLSN
-812 VTLSKNLQNIGMRV
+812 V
-826 FNNCMQLEE
+826 
-835 IEIPKSLTSAYGSG
+835 
-849 TGGTFGYSGLKRV
+849 
-862 TFEEGTTEVLAN
+862 VL
-874 LFWSAFELEEV
+874 
-885 ELLDTMT
+885 
-892 SIGSSA
+892 
-898 FLGCSSLTEISLP
+898 
-911 NSITEIGR
+911 
-919 SAFEDCTSL
+919 
-928 TSIVIP
+928 
-934 DSVISIDGYAFD
+934 
-946 GCTSLSSVALS
+946 
-957 KNLQDIG
+957 
-964 MRVFNNC
+964 
-971 MQLEEIE
+971 
-978 IPKSLT
+978 
-984 SAYGSGTGGTFG
+984 
-996 YSGLKRVTFETGTIE
+996 
-1011 VASNLFWSA
+1011 
-1020 YELEEVELLDT
+1020 
-1031 MTSIGNNAFLDCTK
+1031 
-1045 LSEIIIPESITEIGS
+1045 
-1060 SAFQGCTSLLRVVIP
+1060 
-1075 NGVTTVYDDLFQG
+1075 
-1088 CTNLTSVEISNSIT
+1088 SNSIT
-1102 EIPDDMFSDCG
+1102 EIPNDMFCNCG
-1113 ALTDVTLPEKL
+1113 ALTSVTLSEKL
-1124 ERIGARSFENCASL
+1124 ERIGARSFENCTSL
-1138 AAISLPETVSYI
+1138 TTISLPETVSYI
-1150 DSDAFAGSGLTE
+1150 NSDAFIGSGLTE

-1176 FENCAELASVVL
+1176 FENCADLTSVL
-1188 NEGVE
+1188 FNEGVK
-1193 DIGGSCFRNCDSITS
+1193 DIGSSCFRNCDSLTNIV
-1208 ITVPNT
+1208 IPNT
-1214 VEEIGSYVFDG
+1214 VEEIGSYAFDG
-1225 CEMLATATFG
+1225 CEKLASVTFG

-1240 IPNNAFSNCP
+1240 IPSNAFSNCP

-1274 LTSITIPRTVISIET
+1274 LTSITIPRTVTSIET
-1289 NAFSYKDRMTIY
+1289 NAFNYKDRLTIY
-1301 GVPGTYAETFANNNG
+1301 GVSGTYAETFANNNG
-1316 FKFVYQEHSATS
+1316 FKFVSQEHNATS

-1490 AAYSAEQLE
+1490 TAYSAEQLE

-1614 TDNAKLDAVRE
+1614 TDSAKLDAVRD
-1625 LNIDLLAEAMA
+1625 IDTDLLAEAMA
-1636 AEDSQIADQL
+1636 ADDSQIAGQL

-1661 TDSMSG
+1661 TESMSA

-1682 VHNTGSPVTLT
+1682 VQNTGSPVTLT
-1693 IDAPHEVGNYDES
+1693 IDAPHDSGNYADS
-1706 QYSSAVEFSMTLG
+1706 QYSSAVEFSMTLD

-1727 PVMVTLPVPGG
+1727 PVMVTLPVPSG
-1738 VKPDALVILHELSDG
+1738 VDPDALVILHELSDG

-1777 FSDFTLAQV
+1777 LSDFTLAQV
-1786 ENDMFDAKLNGAT
+1786 ENDMFDAKLNGST
-1799 ASVTVYGSIGSS
+1799 ASVTVYGSSGSS

-1819 DGRMLSSNTRELTGT
+1819 NGRMLSSSTRTLTAS
-1834 WHTLD
+1834 WQTLD
-1839 FNVPSGAERVRF
+1839 FNVPSGAERVSF
-1851 ILLDSEHRPV
+1851 ILLDSEYRPV
-1861 MESVDIEA
+1861 MESIEA

>member
-1 MKMGKRIA
+1 MNTGKRFV
-9 VLLLAMVLVL
+9 VLLLALALVL
-19 PFVASAIPASAA
+19 PFVIGAVPANAA
-31 SGEMTRAEWISR
+31 SGEVTRAEWISR
-43 VVDTFNMT
+43 VVETFNMT

-86 IEAGHPFRPDDPAT
+86 IEAGYPFRPNDPAT

-111 LGFQLDESAG
+111 LGFQFDESAG
-121 HTFSESSSVTY
+121 YTFSESSIVTY
-132 PDDIQVAIN
+132 PNDIQVAIN
-141 RGWFTLS
+141 RGWFSLS
-148 GGAFMPEQPITSAEA
+148 GGSFMPEQPITASEA
-163 ANMLDDAADV
+163 DSMLADAAQV
-173 LAGDT
+173 LAGDAT
-178 AGSGENTVEF
+178 GGGDNTVEF

-199 EVSWDSTSETVTIT
+199 EVIWDSESNTVTII
-213 GYDGAIA
+213 GYDGTIA
-220 SGDIFAVYF
+220 AGDIFAVYF

-237 AVDTTVNGD
+237 AIDTAENND
-246 GSIVIKVTRDGTQE
+246 GSIAINVTRDGTQD
-260 AILNF
+260 AVLNF
-265 SYSGTAEADLEHFE
+265 SYSGTAEADLEYFV
-279 PAEASTYYVRDTSQG
+279 PAETTTYYVRDTSKG

-313 GEKELTATHQVKLDG
+313 GNKELTATHQVKLDG
-328 VNIGSVTVKLSNM
+328 VNIGSVTVLLSN
-341 HIEHD
+341 INVEHD
-346 DKYNVI
+346 DKYNII
-352 STYAMLVLDADASVT
+352 STYAKLILDADVTVT

-382 SIAIGQVGIE
+382 SITIGQVGIE
-392 TLLEASVSVDF
+392 SLLEASVSIDF
-403 DLTGGL
+403 DLTGGM

-423 SDKAFDGKLADI
+423 SDRLGDGELAAV
-435 RLIKDFH
+435 RFIKDFY
-442 KKSFTFTA
+442 KRDFTFTA

-481 YYDLYSHSEGTPAK
+481 YYDIYKHSEGTPTR
-495 CETLRGYLYAYI
+495 CETLRGYLYANI
-507 FYSAK
+507 FYSVN
-512 FHIVIDLYNTSDTI
+512 FHIFIDLYNDSGRE
-526 DIYTESNSPAR
+526 DIFTESNSPAR
-537 VYYHYEDGKMVR
+537 VYYHYEDGQLVSY
-549 ACTRGSE
+549 CTRGEE

-586 DSGTVVQIYSY
+586 GSGTVVQIYSY
-597 EVEEDDAGQKYA
+597 EVEEDDAGQEYA
-609 VITGYNGSATAL
+609 VITGYNGGASAL

-630 EVREIAR
+630 EVREIKYD
-637 SAFADQDLIRSVVI
+637 AFEDNELIRSVVVP
-651 SDSVTVIDSYAFD
+651 DSVVSIGASAFE

-670 NVTLS
+670 NVVLS

-680 FGMRVFDSCV
+680 LGYKVFGDCPL
-690 SLYEIE
+690 LYEIE
-696 IPKSLTSA
+696 IPKSLATA
-704 YGSGTGGTFGYSGLK
+704 NTITTGGPFGESGLK
-719 RVTFEEGTTEVLAN
+719 RVTFEAGTTEVVNN
-733 LFWSAYE
+733 LFDNAKN
-740 LEEIELL
+740 LEEVQLL
-747 DTMTSIGSSAFLG
+747 DTMTRIGFNAFQNCVSLHEIGIPNSVTEIASSAFD
-760 CSSLTE
+760 S
-766 ISLPNSITEIGRSAF
+766 
-781 EDCTS
+781 CTS
-786 LTSVEIP
+786 LTSVKIP
-793 DSVISIDSYAFD
+793 DSVVSIGASAFE
-805 GCTSLSS
+805 GCTSLSN
-812 VTLSKNLQNIGMRV
+812 V
-826 FNNCMQLEE
+826 
-835 IEIPKSLTSAYGSG
+835 
-849 TGGTFGYSGLKRV
+849 
-862 TFEEGTTEVLAN
+862 VL
-874 LFWSAFELEEV
+874 
-885 ELLDTMT
+885 
-892 SIGSSA
+892 
-898 FLGCSSLTEISLP
+898 
-911 NSITEIGR
+911 
-919 SAFEDCTSL
+919 
-928 TSIVIP
+928 
-934 DSVISIDGYAFD
+934 
-946 GCTSLSSVALS
+946 
-957 KNLQDIG
+957 
-964 MRVFNNC
+964 
-971 MQLEEIE
+971 
-978 IPKSLT
+978 
-984 SAYGSGTGGTFG
+984 
-996 YSGLKRVTFETGTIE
+996 
-1011 VASNLFWSA
+1011 
-1020 YELEEVELLDT
+1020 
-1031 MTSIGNNAFLDCTK
+1031 
-1045 LSEIIIPESITEIGS
+1045 
-1060 SAFQGCTSLLRVVIP
+1060 
-1075 NGVTTVYDDLFQG
+1075 
-1088 CTNLTSVEISNSIT
+1088 SNSIT
-1102 EIPDDMFSDCG
+1102 EIPNDMFCNCG
-1113 ALTDVTLPEKL
+1113 ALTSVTLSEKL
-1124 ERIGARSFENCASL
+1124 ERIGARSFENCTSL
-1138 AAISLPETVSYI
+1138 TTISLPETVSYI
-1150 DSDAFAGSGLTE
+1150 NSDAFIGSGLTE

-1176 FENCAELASVVL
+1176 FENCADLTSVL
-1188 NEGVE
+1188 FNEGVK
-1193 DIGGSCFRNCDSITS
+1193 DIGSSCFRNCDSLTNIV
-1208 ITVPNT
+1208 IPNT
-1214 VEEIGSYVFDG
+1214 VEEIGSYAFDG
-1225 CEMLATATFG
+1225 CEKLASVTFG

-1240 IPNNAFSNCP
+1240 IPSNAFSNCP

-1274 LTSITIPRTVISIET
+1274 LTSITIPRTVTSIET
-1289 NAFSYKDRMTIY
+1289 NAFNYKDRLTIY
-1301 GVPGTYAETFANNNG
+1301 GVSGTYAETFANNNG
-1316 FKFVYQEHSATS
+1316 FKFVYQEHNATS

-1614 TDNAKLDAVRE
+1614 TDSAKLDAVRD
-1625 LNIDLLAEAMA
+1625 IDTDLLAEAMA
-1636 AEDSQIADQL
+1636 ADDSQIAGQL
-1646 AELESGMSLTSDVIV
+1646 AELESGMSLTSEVVV

-1667 HFTEDDIAVTGAVMN
+1667 NFTEEEVTVTGAVMN
-1682 VHNTGSPVTLT
+1682 VQNTSSPVTLT
-1693 IDAPHEVGNYDES
+1693 IDAPYEAGNYADS
-1706 QYSSAVEFSMTLG
+1706 QYSSAVKFSMTLD

-1727 PVMVTLPVPGG
+1727 PVMVTLPVPAGIE
-1738 VKPDALVILHELSDG
+1738 PDALVILHELSDG

-1762 SVENGQTFASFVVTE
+1762 SVEDGQTFASFVVTE

-1799 ASVTVYGSIGSS
+1799 ASVTVYGSSGSS

-1819 DGRMLSSNTRELTGT
+1819 DGRILSSSTRTLTAS
-1834 WHTLD
+1834 WQTLD
-1839 FNVPSGAERVRF
+1839 FNVPSGAERVSF
-1851 ILLDSEHRPV
+1851 ILLDSEYRPV
-1861 MESVDIEA
+1861 MESIEA

>member
-51 VDDTSTMPDNYYS
+51 VDDTSTMPDNYSS

-86 IEAGHPFRPDDPAT
+86 IEAGYPFRPNDPAT

-111 LGFQLDESAG
+111 LGFQFDESAG
-121 HTFSESSSVTY
+121 YTFSESSIVTY
-132 PDDIQVAIN
+132 PNDIQVAIN
-141 RGWFTLS
+141 RGWFSLS
-148 GGAFMPEQPITSAEA
+148 GGSFMPEQPITASEA
-163 ANMLDDAADV
+163 DSMLADAAQV
-173 LAGDT
+173 LAGDAT
-178 AGSGENTVEF
+178 GGGDNTVEF

-199 EVSWDSTSETVTIT
+199 EVIWDSESNTVTII
-213 GYDGAIA
+213 GYDGTIA
-220 SGDIFAVYF
+220 AGDIFAVYF

-237 AVDTTVNGD
+237 AIDTAENND
-246 GSIVIKVTRDGTQE
+246 GSIAINVTRDGTQD
-260 AILNF
+260 AVLNF
-265 SYSGTAEADLEHFE
+265 SYSGTAEADLEYFV
-279 PAEASTYYVRDTSQG
+279 PAETTTYYVRDTSKG

-313 GEKELTATHQVKLDG
+313 GNKELTATHQVKLDG
-328 VNIGSVTVKLSNM
+328 VNIGSVTVLLSN
-341 HIEHD
+341 INVEHD
-346 DKYNVI
+346 DKYNII
-352 STYAMLVLDADASVT
+352 STYAKLILDADVTVT

-382 SIAIGQVGIE
+382 SITIGQVGIE
-392 TLLEASVSVDF
+392 SLLEASVSIDF
-403 DLTGGL
+403 DLTGGM

-423 SDKAFDGKLADI
+423 SDRLGDGELAAV
-435 RLIKDFH
+435 RFIKDFY
-442 KKSFTFTA
+442 KRDFTFTA

-481 YYDLYSHSEGTPAK
+481 YYDIYKHSEGTPTR
-495 CETLRGYLYAYI
+495 CETLRGYLYANI
-507 FYSAK
+507 FYSVN
-512 FHIVIDLYNTSDTI
+512 FHIFIDLYNDSGRE
-526 DIYTESNSPAR
+526 DIFTESNSPAR
-537 VYYHYEDGKMVR
+537 VYYHYEDGQLVSY
-549 ACTRGSE
+549 CTRGEE

-586 DSGTVVQIYSY
+586 GSGTVVQIYSY
-597 EVEEDDAGQKYA
+597 EVEEDDAGQEYA
-609 VITGYNGSATAL
+609 VITGYNGGASAL

-630 EVREIAR
+630 EVREIKYD
-637 SAFADQDLIRSVVI
+637 AFEDNELIRSVVVP
-651 SDSVTVIDSYAFD
+651 DSVVSIGASAFE

-670 NVTLS
+670 NVVLS

-680 FGMRVFDSCV
+680 LGYKVFGDCPL
-690 SLYEIE
+690 LYEIE
-696 IPKSLTSA
+696 IPKSLATA
-704 YGSGTGGTFGYSGLK
+704 NTITTGGPFGESGLK
-719 RVTFEEGTTEVLAN
+719 RVTFEAGTTEVVNN
-733 LFWSAYE
+733 LFDNAKN
-740 LEEIELL
+740 LEEVQLL
-747 DTMTSIGSSAFLG
+747 DTMTRIGFNAFQNCVSLHEIGIPNSVTEIASSAFD
-760 CSSLTE
+760 S
-766 ISLPNSITEIGRSAF
+766 
-781 EDCTS
+781 CTS
-786 LTSVEIP
+786 LTSVKIP
-793 DSVISIDSYAFD
+793 DSVVSIGVSAFE
-805 GCTSLSS
+805 GCTSLSN
-812 VTLSKNLQNIGMRV
+812 V
-826 FNNCMQLEE
+826 
-835 IEIPKSLTSAYGSG
+835 
-849 TGGTFGYSGLKRV
+849 
-862 TFEEGTTEVLAN
+862 VL
-874 LFWSAFELEEV
+874 
-885 ELLDTMT
+885 
-892 SIGSSA
+892 
-898 FLGCSSLTEISLP
+898 
-911 NSITEIGR
+911 
-919 SAFEDCTSL
+919 
-928 TSIVIP
+928 
-934 DSVISIDGYAFD
+934 
-946 GCTSLSSVALS
+946 
-957 KNLQDIG
+957 
-964 MRVFNNC
+964 
-971 MQLEEIE
+971 
-978 IPKSLT
+978 
-984 SAYGSGTGGTFG
+984 
-996 YSGLKRVTFETGTIE
+996 
-1011 VASNLFWSA
+1011 
-1020 YELEEVELLDT
+1020 
-1031 MTSIGNNAFLDCTK
+1031 
-1045 LSEIIIPESITEIGS
+1045 
-1060 SAFQGCTSLLRVVIP
+1060 
-1075 NGVTTVYDDLFQG
+1075 
-1088 CTNLTSVEISNSIT
+1088 SNSIT
-1102 EIPDDMFSDCG
+1102 EIPNDMFCNCG
-1113 ALTDVTLPEKL
+1113 ALTSVTLSEKL
-1124 ERIGARSFENCASL
+1124 ERIGARSFENCTSL
-1138 AAISLPETVSYI
+1138 TTISLPETVSYI
-1150 DSDAFAGSGLTE
+1150 NSDAFIGSGLTE

-1176 FENCAELASVVL
+1176 FENCADLTSVL
-1188 NEGVE
+1188 FNEGVK
-1193 DIGGSCFRNCDSITS
+1193 DIGSSCFRNCDSLTNIV
-1208 ITVPNT
+1208 IPNT
-1214 VEEIGSYVFDG
+1214 VEEIGSYAFDG
-1225 CEMLATATFG
+1225 CEKLASVTFG
-1235 NGIAE
+1235 NGIEE
-1240 IPNNAFSNCP
+1240 IPSNAFSNCP

-1274 LTSITIPRTVISIET
+1274 LTSITIPRTVTSIET
-1289 NAFSYKDRMTIY
+1289 NAFNYKDRLTIY
-1301 GVPGTYAETFANNNG
+1301 GVSGTYAETFANNNG
-1316 FKFVYQEHSATS
+1316 FKFVSQEHNATS

-1504 ANNSDELWVLRAEGA
+1504 ANNSYELWVLRAEGA

-1614 TDNAKLDAVRE
+1614 TDSAKLDAVRD
-1625 LNIDLLAEAMA
+1625 IDTDLLAEAMA
-1636 AEDSQIADQL
+1636 ADDSQIAGQL
-1646 AELESGMSLTSDVIV
+1646 AELESGMSLTADVIV
-1661 TDSMSG
+1661 TESMSA

-1682 VHNTGSPVTLT
+1682 VQNTGSPVTLT
-1693 IDAPHEVGNYDES
+1693 IDAPHDSGNYADS
-1706 QYSSAVEFSMTLG
+1706 QYSSAVEFSMTLD

-1727 PVMVTLPVPGG
+1727 PVMVTLPVPSG
-1738 VKPDALVILHELSDG
+1738 VDPDALVILHELSDG

-1777 FSDFTLAQV
+1777 LSDFTLAQV
-1786 ENDMFDAKLNGAT
+1786 ENDMFDAKLNGST
-1799 ASVTVYGSIGSS
+1799 ASVTVYGSSGSS

-1819 DGRMLSSNTRELTGT
+1819 NGRMLSSSTRTLTAS
-1834 WHTLD
+1834 WQTLD
-1839 FNVPSGAERVRF
+1839 FNVPSGAERVSF
-1851 ILLDSEHRPV
+1851 ILLDSEYRPV
-1861 MESVDIEA
+1861 MESIEA

>member
-1 MKMGKRIA
+1 MNTGKRFV
-9 VLLLAMVLVL
+9 VLLLALALVL
-19 PFVASAIPASAA
+19 PFVIGAVPANAA
-31 SGEMTRAEWISR
+31 SGEVTRAEWISR
-43 VVDTFNMT
+43 VVETFNMT

-86 IEAGHPFRPDDPAT
+86 IEAGYPFRPNDPAT

-111 LGFQLDESAG
+111 LGFQFDESAG
-121 HTFSESSSVTY
+121 YTFSESSIVTY
-132 PDDIQVAIN
+132 PNDIQAAIN
-141 RGWFTLS
+141 RGWFSLS
-148 GGAFMPEQPITSAEA
+148 GGSFMPEQPITASEA
-163 ANMLDDAADV
+163 DSMLADAAQV
-173 LAGDT
+173 LAGDAT
-178 AGSGENTVEF
+178 GGGDNTVEF

-199 EVSWDSTSETVTIT
+199 EVIWDSESNTVTII
-213 GYDGAIA
+213 GYDGTIA
-220 SGDIFAVYF
+220 AGDIFAVYF

-237 AVDTTVNGD
+237 AIDTAENND
-246 GSIVIKVTRDGTQE
+246 GSIAINVTRDGTQD
-260 AILNF
+260 AVLNF
-265 SYSGTAEADLEHFE
+265 SYSGTAEADLEYFV
-279 PAEASTYYVRDTSQG
+279 PAETTTYYVRDTSKG

-313 GEKELTATHQVKLDG
+313 GNKELTATHQVKLDG
-328 VNIGSVTVKLSNM
+328 VNIGSVTVLLSN
-341 HIEHD
+341 INVEHD
-346 DKYNVI
+346 DKYNII
-352 STYAMLVLDADASVT
+352 STYAKLILDADVTVT

-382 SIAIGQVGIE
+382 SITIGQVGIE
-392 TLLEASVSVDF
+392 SLLEASVSIDF
-403 DLTGGL
+403 DLTGGM

-423 SDKAFDGKLADI
+423 SDRLGDGELAAV
-435 RLIKDFH
+435 RFIKDFY
-442 KKSFTFTA
+442 KRDFTFTA

-481 YYDLYSHSEGTPAK
+481 YYDIYKHSEGTPTR
-495 CETLRGYLYAYI
+495 CETLRGYLYANI
-507 FYSAK
+507 FYSVN
-512 FHIVIDLYNTSDTI
+512 FHIFIDLYNDSGRE
-526 DIYTESNSPAR
+526 DIFTESNSPAR
-537 VYYHYEDGKMVR
+537 VYYHYEDGQLVSY
-549 ACTRGSE
+549 CTRGEE

-586 DSGTVVQIYSY
+586 GSGTVVQIYSY
-597 EVEEDDAGQKYA
+597 EVEEDDAGQEYA
-609 VITGYNGSATAL
+609 VITGYNGGASAL

-630 EVREIAR
+630 EVREIKYD
-637 SAFADQDLIRSVVI
+637 AFEDNELIRSVVVP
-651 SDSVTVIDSYAFD
+651 DSVVSIGASAFE

-670 NVTLS
+670 NVVLS

-680 FGMRVFDSCV
+680 LGYKVFGDCPL
-690 SLYEIE
+690 LYEIE
-696 IPKSLTSA
+696 IPKSLATA
-704 YGSGTGGTFGYSGLK
+704 NTITTGGPFGESGLK
-719 RVTFEEGTTEVLAN
+719 RVTFEAGTTEVVNN
-733 LFWSAYE
+733 LFDNAKN
-740 LEEIELL
+740 LEEVQLL
-747 DTMTSIGSSAFLG
+747 DTMTRIGFNAFQNCVSLHEIGIPNSVTEIASSAFD
-760 CSSLTE
+760 S
-766 ISLPNSITEIGRSAF
+766 
-781 EDCTS
+781 CTS
-786 LTSVEIP
+786 LTSVKIP
-793 DSVISIDSYAFD
+793 DSVVSIGASAFE
-805 GCTSLSS
+805 GCTSLSN
-812 VTLSKNLQNIGMRV
+812 V
-826 FNNCMQLEE
+826 
-835 IEIPKSLTSAYGSG
+835 
-849 TGGTFGYSGLKRV
+849 
-862 TFEEGTTEVLAN
+862 VL
-874 LFWSAFELEEV
+874 
-885 ELLDTMT
+885 
-892 SIGSSA
+892 
-898 FLGCSSLTEISLP
+898 
-911 NSITEIGR
+911 
-919 SAFEDCTSL
+919 
-928 TSIVIP
+928 
-934 DSVISIDGYAFD
+934 
-946 GCTSLSSVALS
+946 
-957 KNLQDIG
+957 
-964 MRVFNNC
+964 
-971 MQLEEIE
+971 
-978 IPKSLT
+978 
-984 SAYGSGTGGTFG
+984 
-996 YSGLKRVTFETGTIE
+996 
-1011 VASNLFWSA
+1011 
-1020 YELEEVELLDT
+1020 
-1031 MTSIGNNAFLDCTK
+1031 
-1045 LSEIIIPESITEIGS
+1045 
-1060 SAFQGCTSLLRVVIP
+1060 
-1075 NGVTTVYDDLFQG
+1075 
-1088 CTNLTSVEISNSIT
+1088 SNSIT
-1102 EIPDDMFSDCG
+1102 EIPNDMFCNCG
-1113 ALTDVTLPEKL
+1113 ALTSVTLSEKL
-1124 ERIGARSFENCASL
+1124 ERIGARSFENCTSL
-1138 AAISLPETVSYI
+1138 TTISLPETVSYI
-1150 DSDAFAGSGLTE
+1150 NSDAFIGSGLTE

-1176 FENCAELASVVL
+1176 FENCADLTSVL
-1188 NEGVE
+1188 FNEGVK
-1193 DIGGSCFRNCDSITS
+1193 DIGSSCFRNCDSLTNIV
-1208 ITVPNT
+1208 IPNT
-1214 VEEIGSYVFDG
+1214 VEEIGSYAFDG
-1225 CEMLATATFG
+1225 CEKLASVTFG

-1240 IPNNAFSNCP
+1240 IPSNAFSNCP

-1274 LTSITIPRTVISIET
+1274 LTSITIPRTVTSIET
-1289 NAFSYKDRMTIY
+1289 NAFNYKDRLTIY
-1301 GVPGTYAETFANNNG
+1301 GVSGTYAETFANNNG
-1316 FKFVYQEHSATS
+1316 FKFVSQEHNATS

-1490 AAYSAEQLE
+1490 TAYSAEQLE

-1614 TDNAKLDAVRE
+1614 TDSAKLDAVRD
-1625 LNIDLLAEAMA
+1625 IDTDLLAEAMA
-1636 AEDSQIADQL
+1636 ADDSQIAGQL

-1661 TDSMSG
+1661 TESMSA

-1682 VHNTGSPVTLT
+1682 VQNTGSPVTLT
-1693 IDAPHEVGNYDES
+1693 IDAPHDSGNYADS
-1706 QYSSAVEFSMTLG
+1706 QYSSAVEFSMTLD

-1727 PVMVTLPVPGG
+1727 PVMVTLPVPSG
-1738 VKPDALVILHELSDG
+1738 VDPDALVILHELSDG

-1777 FSDFTLAQV
+1777 LSDFTLAQV
-1786 ENDMFDAKLNGAT
+1786 ENDMFDAKLNGST
-1799 ASVTVYGSIGSS
+1799 ASVTVYGSSGSS

-1819 DGRMLSSNTRELTGT
+1819 NGRMLSSSTRTLTAS
-1834 WHTLD
+1834 WQTLD
-1839 FNVPSGAERVRF
+1839 FNVPSGAERVSF
-1851 ILLDSEHRPV
+1851 ILLDSEYRPV
-1861 MESVDIEA
+1861 MESIEA

>member
-31 SGEMTRAEWISR
+31 SGEVTRAEWISR

-121 HTFSESSSVTY
+121 YTFSEASSVTY

-141 RGWFTLS
+141 RGWLSLS
-148 GGAFMPEQPITSAEA
+148 GSNFMPEQSITASEA
-163 ANMLDDAADV
+163 DNMLADAEQV
-173 LAGDT
+173 LAGDM
-178 AGSGENTVEF
+178 ADSGENYVEF

-199 EVSWDSTSETVTIT
+199 NVSVDETTGAVTISGYSETIV
-213 GYDGAIA
+213 
-220 SGDIFAVYF
+220 SGGIFAVYP
-229 DDYPMTYK
+229 DITSDMPEIYK
-237 AVDTTVNGD
+237 AASVANNAD
-246 GSIVIKVTRDGTQE
+246 GSITIETTAVMLSE
-260 AILNF
+260 AIVALN
-265 SYSGTAEADLEHFE
+265 YSGAGSADFEEFEEAEDA
-279 PAEASTYYVRDTSQG
+279 TYYVRDMSQG
-294 ASAPIQLFSVEPQ
+294 ASAPIQLFSIETQ
-307 GIDYDK
+307 SIDYNENTK
-313 GEKELTATHQVKLDG
+313 VLTANKQITLDG
-328 VNIGSVTVKLSNM
+328 INIGSISIKLSSVDTEFDAE
-341 HIEHD
+341 IPLWGE
-346 DKYNVI
+346 KY
-352 STYAMLVLDADASVT
+352 ASFIMTSDVEVS
-367 ASLTFD
+367 ASLEFD
-373 LSDYTGIPK
+373 LSSYTGIPK
-382 SIAIGQVGIE
+382 SITLGHVGIDDVA
-392 TLLEASVSVDF
+392 EAEVNVDI

-409 SLAWEGDLRAGFEI
+409 SAAWAGDLAVGIKISSEDGLRTIREYTNKEFTLTADVNVTLGVTVRAYVDISIGSCRVLYGEIGARAGGKMSIQLYHTSDGTTLTCVTHKGHLYMEI
-423 SDKAFDGKLADI
+423 YYVASYDILIASDSSSGTRVIYDEN
-435 RLIKDFH
+435 
-442 KKSFTFTA
+442 KSPVRF
-450 NVAVQLGATIKV
+450 
-462 SADLWV
+462 
-468 FSGEVGASAGAKM
+468 
-481 YYDLYSHSEGTPAK
+481 YYHSENGV
-495 CETLRGYLYAYI
+495 LV
-507 FYSAK
+507 S
-512 FHIVIDLYNTSDTI
+512 
-526 DIYTESNSPAR
+526 
-537 VYYHYEDGKMVR
+537 
-549 ACTRGSE
+549 ACTRTSE

-565 YTSPDS
+565 YTSPGS

-586 DSGTVVQIYSY
+586 GSGTVVQIYSY
-597 EVEEDDAGQKYA
+597 EVEEDDAGQEYA
-609 VITGYNGSATAL
+609 VITGYNGCASAL

-630 EVREIAR
+630 EVREIKYD
-637 SAFADQDLIRSVVI
+637 AFEDNELIRSVVVP
-651 SDSVTVIDSYAFD
+651 DSVVSIGASAFE
-664 GCTSLS
+664 GCTNLS
-670 NVTLS
+670 NVVLS

-680 FGMRVFDSCV
+680 LGYKVFGDCPL
-690 SLYEIE
+690 LYEIE
-696 IPKSLTSA
+696 IPKSLATA
-704 YGSGTGGTFGYSGLK
+704 NTITTGGPFGESGLK
-719 RVTFEEGTTEVLAN
+719 RVTFEAGTTEVVNN
-733 LFWSAYE
+733 LFDNAKN
-740 LEEIELL
+740 LEEVQLL
-747 DTMTSIGSSAFLG
+747 DTMTRIGFNAFQN
-760 CSSLTE
+760 CVSLHEIGIPNSVTE
-766 ISLPNSITEIGRSAF
+766 IASFAF
-781 EDCTS
+781 DGCTS

-793 DSVISIDSYAFD
+793 DSVVNIGASAFE
-805 GCTSLSS
+805 GCTSLSN
-812 VTLSKNLQNIGMRV
+812 VVLSKNLQELGYKV
-826 FNNCMQLEE
+826 FGDCPLLYE
-835 IEIPKSLTSAYGSG
+835 IEIPKSLATANTIT
-849 TGGTFGYSGLKRV
+849 TGGPFGESGLKRV
-862 TFEEGTTEVLAN
+862 TFEAGTTEVVNN
-874 LFWSAFELEEV
+874 LFDNAKNLEEV
-885 ELLDTMT
+885 QLLDTMT
-892 SIGSSA
+892 RIGFNA
-898 FLGCSSLTEISLP
+898 FQNCVSLHEIGIPNSVTEIASFAFDGCTSLTSVEIPDSVV
-911 NSITEIGR
+911 NIGA
-919 SAFEDCTSL
+919 SAFEGCTSL
-928 TSIVIP
+928 TSIV
-934 DSVISIDGYAFD
+934 
-946 GCTSLSSVALS
+946 LS
-957 KNLQDIG
+957 
-964 MRVFNNC
+964 
-971 MQLEEIE
+971 
-978 IPKSLT
+978 
-984 SAYGSGTGGTFG
+984 
-996 YSGLKRVTFETGTIE
+996 
-1011 VASNLFWSA
+1011 
-1020 YELEEVELLDT
+1020 
-1031 MTSIGNNAFLDCTK
+1031 NA
-1045 LSEIIIPESITEIGS
+1045 
-1060 SAFQGCTSLLRVVIP
+1060 
-1075 NGVTTVYDDLFQG
+1075 
-1088 CTNLTSVEISNSIT
+1088 IT
-1102 EIPDDMFSDCG
+1102 EIPNDMVSNCG

-1124 ERIGARSFENCASL
+1124 EWIGTSSFENCASL
-1138 AAISLPETVSYI
+1138 TTISLPETVSHI
-1150 DSDAFAGSGLTE
+1150 DSDAFAGSWLTE

-1176 FENCAELASVVL
+1176 FENCAELESVVL
-1188 NEGVE
+1188 NDGIE
-1193 DIGGSCFRNCDSITS
+1193 DIGNSCFRNCDSLTS
-1208 ITVPNT
+1208 ITIPNT

-1225 CEMLATATFG
+1225 CEMLATVTFG

-1274 LTSITIPRTVISIET
+1274 LTSITIPRTVTSIET
-1289 NAFSYKDRMTIY
+1289 NAFNYKDRLTIY
-1301 GVPGTYAETFANNNG
+1301 GVSGTYAETFANNNG
-1316 FKFVYQEHSATS
+1316 FKFVSQEHNATS

-1338 NCGQSYQLT
+1338 NRGQSYQLT

-1661 TDSMSG
+1661 TESMSD

-1693 IDAPHEVGNYDES
+1693 IDAPHDSGSYADS
-1706 QYSSAVEFSMTLG
+1706 QYSSAIEFSMTLG

-1727 PVMVTLPVPGG
+1727 PVMVTLPVPSG
-1738 VKPDALVILHELSDG
+1738 VDPDALVILHELSDG
-1753 SVDRVEYTL
+1753 SVDRVDYTL

-1799 ASVTVYGSIGSS
+1799 ASVTVYGSSGSS

-1819 DGRMLSSNTRELTGT
+1819 DGRILSSNTRELTGT
-1834 WHTLD
+1834 WQTLE

-1851 ILLDSEHRPV
+1851 ILLDSQYRPV

>member
-51 VDDTSTMPDNYYS
+51 VDDTSTMPDNYSS

-86 IEAGHPFRPDDPAT
+86 IEAGYPFRPNDPAT

-111 LGFQLDESAG
+111 LGFQFDESAG
-121 HTFSESSSVTY
+121 YTFSESSIVTY
-132 PDDIQVAIN
+132 PNDIQVAIN
-141 RGWFTLS
+141 RGWFSLS
-148 GGAFMPEQPITSAEA
+148 GGSFMPEQPITASEA
-163 ANMLDDAADV
+163 DSMLADAAQV
-173 LAGDT
+173 LAGDAT
-178 AGSGENTVEF
+178 GGGDNTVEF

-199 EVSWDSTSETVTIT
+199 EVIWDSESNTVTII
-213 GYDGAIA
+213 GYDGTIA
-220 SGDIFAVYF
+220 AGDIFAVYF

-237 AVDTTVNGD
+237 AIDTAENND
-246 GSIVIKVTRDGTQE
+246 GSIAINVTRDGTQD
-260 AILNF
+260 AVLNF
-265 SYSGTAEADLEHFE
+265 SYSGTAEADLEYFV
-279 PAEASTYYVRDTSQG
+279 PAETTTYYVRDTSKG

-313 GEKELTATHQVKLDG
+313 GNKELTATHQVKLDG
-328 VNIGSVTVKLSNM
+328 VNIGSVTVLLSN
-341 HIEHD
+341 INVEHD
-346 DKYNVI
+346 DKYNII
-352 STYAMLVLDADASVT
+352 STYAKLILDADVTVT

-382 SIAIGQVGIE
+382 SITIGQVGIE
-392 TLLEASVSVDF
+392 SLLEASVSIDF
-403 DLTGGL
+403 DLTGGM

-423 SDKAFDGKLADI
+423 SDRLGDGELAAV
-435 RLIKDFH
+435 RFIKDFY
-442 KKSFTFTA
+442 KRDFTFTA

-481 YYDLYSHSEGTPAK
+481 YYDIYKHSEGTPTR
-495 CETLRGYLYAYI
+495 CETLRGYLYANI
-507 FYSAK
+507 FYSVN
-512 FHIVIDLYNTSDTI
+512 FHIFIDLYNDSGRE
-526 DIYTESNSPAR
+526 DIFTESNSPAR
-537 VYYHYEDGKMVR
+537 VYYHYEDGQLVSY
-549 ACTRGSE
+549 CTRGEE

-586 DSGTVVQIYSY
+586 GSGTVVQIYSY
-597 EVEEDDAGQKYA
+597 EVEEDDAGQEYA
-609 VITGYNGSATAL
+609 VITGYNGGASAL

-630 EVREIAR
+630 EVREIKYD
-637 SAFADQDLIRSVVI
+637 AFEDNELIRSVVVP
-651 SDSVTVIDSYAFD
+651 DSVVSIGASAFE

-670 NVTLS
+670 NVVLS

-680 FGMRVFDSCV
+680 LGYKVFGDCPL
-690 SLYEIE
+690 LYEIE
-696 IPKSLTSA
+696 IPKSLATA
-704 YGSGTGGTFGYSGLK
+704 NTITTGGPFGESGLK
-719 RVTFEEGTTEVLAN
+719 RVTFEAGTTEVVNN
-733 LFWSAYE
+733 LFDNAKN
-740 LEEIELL
+740 LEEVQLL
-747 DTMTSIGSSAFLG
+747 DTMTRIGFNAFQNCVSLHEIGIPNSVTEIASSAFD
-760 CSSLTE
+760 S
-766 ISLPNSITEIGRSAF
+766 
-781 EDCTS
+781 CTS
-786 LTSVEIP
+786 LTSVKIP
-793 DSVISIDSYAFD
+793 DSVVSIGASAFE
-805 GCTSLSS
+805 GCTSLSN
-812 VTLSKNLQNIGMRV
+812 VVLSKNLQELGYKV
-826 FNNCMQLEE
+826 FGDCPLLYE
-835 IEIPKSLTSAYGSG
+835 IEIPKSLATANTIT
-849 TGGTFGYSGLKRV
+849 TGGPFGESGLKRV
-862 TFEEGTTEVLAN
+862 TFEAGTTEVVNN
-874 LFWSAFELEEV
+874 LFDNAKNLEEV
-885 ELLDTMT
+885 QLLDTMT
-892 SIGSSA
+892 RIGFNAFQNCVSLHEIGIPNSVTEIASSA
-898 FLGCSSLTEISLP
+898 FDS
-911 NSITEIGR
+911 
-919 SAFEDCTSL
+919 CTSL
-928 TSIVIP
+928 TSVKIP
-934 DSVISIDGYAFD
+934 DSVVSIGVSAFE
-946 GCTSLSSVALS
+946 GCTSLS
-957 KNLQDIG
+957 N
-964 MRVFNNC
+964 
-971 MQLEEIE
+971 
-978 IPKSLT
+978 
-984 SAYGSGTGGTFG
+984 
-996 YSGLKRVTFETGTIE
+996 
-1011 VASNLFWSA
+1011 
-1020 YELEEVELLDT
+1020 
-1031 MTSIGNNAFLDCTK
+1031 
-1045 LSEIIIPESITEIGS
+1045 
-1060 SAFQGCTSLLRVVIP
+1060 VV
-1075 NGVTTVYDDLFQG
+1075 L
-1088 CTNLTSVEISNSIT
+1088 SNSIT
-1102 EIPDDMFSDCG
+1102 EIPNDMFCNCG
-1113 ALTDVTLPEKL
+1113 ALTSVTLSEKL
-1124 ERIGARSFENCASL
+1124 ERIGARSFENCTSL
-1138 AAISLPETVSYI
+1138 TTISLPETVSYI
-1150 DSDAFAGSGLTE
+1150 NSDAFIGSGLTE

-1176 FENCAELASVVL
+1176 FENCADLTSVL
-1188 NEGVE
+1188 FNEGVK
-1193 DIGGSCFRNCDSITS
+1193 DIGSSCFRNCDSLTNIV
-1208 ITVPNT
+1208 IPNT
-1214 VEEIGSYVFDG
+1214 VEEIGSYAFDG
-1225 CEMLATATFG
+1225 CEKLASVTFG
-1235 NGIAE
+1235 NGIEE
-1240 IPNNAFSNCP
+1240 IPSNAFSNCP

-1274 LTSITIPRTVISIET
+1274 LTSITIPRTVTSIET
-1289 NAFSYKDRMTIY
+1289 NAFNYKDRLTIY
-1301 GVPGTYAETFANNNG
+1301 GVSGTYAETFANNNG
-1316 FKFVYQEHSATS
+1316 FKFVSQEHNATS

-1504 ANNSDELWVLRAEGA
+1504 ANNSYELWVLRAEGA

-1614 TDNAKLDAVRE
+1614 TDSAKLDAVRD
-1625 LNIDLLAEAMA
+1625 IDTDLLAEAMA
-1636 AEDSQIADQL
+1636 ADDSQIAGQL
-1646 AELESGMSLTSDVIV
+1646 AELESGMSLTADVIV
-1661 TDSMSG
+1661 TESMSA

-1682 VHNTGSPVTLT
+1682 VQNTGSPVTLT
-1693 IDAPHEVGNYDES
+1693 IDAPHDSGNYADS
-1706 QYSSAVEFSMTLG
+1706 QYSSAVEFSMTLD

-1727 PVMVTLPVPGG
+1727 PVMVTLPVPSG
-1738 VKPDALVILHELSDG
+1738 VDPDALVILHELSDG

-1777 FSDFTLAQV
+1777 LSDFTLAQV
-1786 ENDMFDAKLNGAT
+1786 ENDMFDAKLNGST
-1799 ASVTVYGSIGSS
+1799 ASVTVYGSSGSS

-1819 DGRMLSSNTRELTGT
+1819 NGRMLSSSTRTLTAS
-1834 WHTLD
+1834 WQTLD
-1839 FNVPSGAERVRF
+1839 FNVPSGAERVSF
-1851 ILLDSEHRPV
+1851 ILLDSEYRPV
-1861 MESVDIEA
+1861 MESIEA

>member
-1 MKMGKRIA
+1 MGKRIA

-86 IEAGHPFRPDDPAT
+86 IEAGYPFRPNDPAT

-111 LGFQLDESAG
+111 LGFQFDESAG
-121 HTFSESSSVTY
+121 YTFSESSIVTY
-132 PDDIQVAIN
+132 PNDIQVAIN
-141 RGWFTLS
+141 RGWFSLS
-148 GGAFMPEQPITSAEA
+148 GGSFMPEQPITASEA
-163 ANMLDDAADV
+163 DSMLADAAQV
-173 LAGDT
+173 LAGDAT
-178 AGSGENTVEF
+178 GGGDNTVEF

-199 EVSWDSTSETVTIT
+199 EVIWDSESNTVTII
-213 GYDGAIA
+213 GYDGTIA
-220 SGDIFAVYF
+220 AGDIFAVYF

-237 AVDTTVNGD
+237 AIDTAENND
-246 GSIVIKVTRDGTQE
+246 GSIAINVTRDGTQD
-260 AILNF
+260 AVLNF
-265 SYSGTAEADLEHFE
+265 SYSGTAEADLEYFV
-279 PAEASTYYVRDTSQG
+279 PAETTTYYVRDTSKG

-313 GEKELTATHQVKLDG
+313 GNKELTATHQVKLDG
-328 VNIGSVTVKLSNM
+328 VNIGSVTVLLSN
-341 HIEHD
+341 INVEHD
-346 DKYNVI
+346 DKYNII
-352 STYAMLVLDADASVT
+352 STYAKLILDADVTVT

-382 SIAIGQVGIE
+382 SITIGQVGIE
-392 TLLEASVSVDF
+392 SLLEASVSIDF
-403 DLTGGL
+403 DLTGGM

-423 SDKAFDGKLADI
+423 SDRLGDGELAAV
-435 RLIKDFH
+435 RFIKDFY
-442 KKSFTFTA
+442 KRDFTFTA

-481 YYDLYSHSEGTPAK
+481 YYDIYKHSEGTPTR
-495 CETLRGYLYAYI
+495 CETLRGYLYANI
-507 FYSAK
+507 FYSVN
-512 FHIVIDLYNTSDTI
+512 FHIFIDLYNDSGRE
-526 DIYTESNSPAR
+526 DIFTESNSPAR
-537 VYYHYEDGKMVR
+537 VYYHYEDGQLVSY
-549 ACTRGSE
+549 CTRGEE

-586 DSGTVVQIYSY
+586 GSGTVVQIYSY
-597 EVEEDDAGQKYA
+597 EVEEDDAGQEYA
-609 VITGYNGSATAL
+609 VITGYNGGASAL

-630 EVREIAR
+630 EVREIKYD
-637 SAFADQDLIRSVVI
+637 AFEDNELIRSVVVP
-651 SDSVTVIDSYAFD
+651 DSVVSIGASAFE

-670 NVTLS
+670 NVVLS

-680 FGMRVFDSCV
+680 LGYKVFGDCPL
-690 SLYEIE
+690 LYEIE
-696 IPKSLTSA
+696 IPKSLATA
-704 YGSGTGGTFGYSGLK
+704 NTITTGGPFGESGLK
-719 RVTFEEGTTEVLAN
+719 RVTFEAGTTEVVNN
-733 LFWSAYE
+733 LFDNAKN
-740 LEEIELL
+740 LEEVQLL
-747 DTMTSIGSSAFLG
+747 DTMTRIGFNAFQNCVSLHEIGIPNSVTEIASSAFD
-760 CSSLTE
+760 S
-766 ISLPNSITEIGRSAF
+766 
-781 EDCTS
+781 CTS
-786 LTSVEIP
+786 LTSVKIP
-793 DSVISIDSYAFD
+793 DSVVSIGASAFE
-805 GCTSLSS
+805 GCTSLSN
-812 VTLSKNLQNIGMRV
+812 VVLSKNLQELGYKV
-826 FNNCMQLEE
+826 FGDCPLLYE
-835 IEIPKSLTSAYGSG
+835 IEIPKSLATANTIT
-849 TGGTFGYSGLKRV
+849 TGGPFGESGLKRV
-862 TFEEGTTEVLAN
+862 TFEAGTTEVVNN
-874 LFWSAFELEEV
+874 LFDNAKNLEEV
-885 ELLDTMT
+885 QLLDTMT
-892 SIGSSA
+892 RIGFNAFQNCVSLHEIGIPNSVTEIASSA
-898 FLGCSSLTEISLP
+898 FDS
-911 NSITEIGR
+911 
-919 SAFEDCTSL
+919 CTSL
-928 TSIVIP
+928 TSVKIP
-934 DSVISIDGYAFD
+934 DSVVSIGASAFE
-946 GCTSLSSVALS
+946 GCTSLS
-957 KNLQDIG
+957 N
-964 MRVFNNC
+964 
-971 MQLEEIE
+971 
-978 IPKSLT
+978 
-984 SAYGSGTGGTFG
+984 
-996 YSGLKRVTFETGTIE
+996 
-1011 VASNLFWSA
+1011 
-1020 YELEEVELLDT
+1020 
-1031 MTSIGNNAFLDCTK
+1031 
-1045 LSEIIIPESITEIGS
+1045 
-1060 SAFQGCTSLLRVVIP
+1060 VV
-1075 NGVTTVYDDLFQG
+1075 L
-1088 CTNLTSVEISNSIT
+1088 SNSIT
-1102 EIPDDMFSDCG
+1102 EIPNDMFCNCG
-1113 ALTDVTLPEKL
+1113 ALTSVTLSEKL
-1124 ERIGARSFENCASL
+1124 ERIGARSFENCTSL
-1138 AAISLPETVSYI
+1138 TTISLPETVSYI
-1150 DSDAFAGSGLTE
+1150 NSDAFIGSGLTE

-1176 FENCAELASVVL
+1176 FENCADLTSVL
-1188 NEGVE
+1188 FNEGVK
-1193 DIGGSCFRNCDSITS
+1193 DIGSSCFRNCDSLTNIV
-1208 ITVPNT
+1208 IPNT
-1214 VEEIGSYVFDG
+1214 VEEIGSYAFDG
-1225 CEMLATATFG
+1225 CEKLASVTFG
-1235 NGIAE
+1235 NGIEE
-1240 IPNNAFSNCP
+1240 IPSNAFSNCP

-1274 LTSITIPRTVISIET
+1274 LTSITIPRTVTSIET
-1289 NAFSYKDRMTIY
+1289 NAFNYKDRLTIY
-1301 GVPGTYAETFANNNG
+1301 GVSGTYAETFANNNG
-1316 FKFVYQEHSATS
+1316 FKFVSQEHNATS

-1504 ANNSDELWVLRAEGA
+1504 ANNSYELWVLRAEGA

-1614 TDNAKLDAVRE
+1614 TDSAKLDAVRD
-1625 LNIDLLAEAMA
+1625 IDTDLLAEAMA
-1636 AEDSQIADQL
+1636 ADDSQIAGQL
-1646 AELESGMSLTSDVIV
+1646 AELESGMSLTADVIV
-1661 TDSMSG
+1661 TESMSA

-1682 VHNTGSPVTLT
+1682 VQNTGSPVTLT
-1693 IDAPHEVGNYDES
+1693 IDAPHDSGNYADS
-1706 QYSSAVEFSMTLG
+1706 QYSSAVEFSMTLD

-1727 PVMVTLPVPGG
+1727 PVMVTLPVPSG
-1738 VKPDALVILHELSDG
+1738 VDPDALVILHELSDG

-1777 FSDFTLAQV
+1777 LSDFTLAQV
-1786 ENDMFDAKLNGAT
+1786 ENDMFDAKLNGST
-1799 ASVTVYGSIGSS
+1799 ASVTVYGSSGSS

-1819 DGRMLSSNTRELTGT
+1819 NGRMLSSSTRTLTAS
-1834 WHTLD
+1834 WQTLD
-1839 FNVPSGAERVRF
+1839 FNVPSGAERVSF
-1851 ILLDSEHRPV
+1851 ILLDSEYRPV
-1861 MESVDIEA
+1861 MESIEA

>member
-1 MKMGKRIA
+1 MNTGKRFV
-9 VLLLAMVLVL
+9 VLLLALALVL
-19 PFVASAIPASAA
+19 PFVIGAVPANAA
-31 SGEMTRAEWISR
+31 SGEVTRAEWISR
-43 VVDTFNMT
+43 VVETFNMT

-86 IEAGHPFRPDDPAT
+86 IEAGYPFRPNDPAT

-111 LGFQLDESAG
+111 LGFQFDESAG
-121 HTFSESSSVTY
+121 YTFSESSIVTY
-132 PDDIQVAIN
+132 PNDIQVAIN
-141 RGWFTLS
+141 RGWFSLS
-148 GGAFMPEQPITSAEA
+148 GGSFMPEQPITASEA
-163 ANMLDDAADV
+163 DSMLADAAQV
-173 LAGDT
+173 LAGDAT
-178 AGSGENTVEF
+178 GGGDNTVEF

-199 EVSWDSTSETVTIT
+199 EVIWDSESNTVTII
-213 GYDGAIA
+213 GYDGTIA
-220 SGDIFAVYF
+220 AGDIFAVYF

-237 AVDTTVNGD
+237 AIDTAENND
-246 GSIVIKVTRDGTQE
+246 GSIAINVTRDGTQD
-260 AILNF
+260 AVLNF
-265 SYSGTAEADLEHFE
+265 SYSGTAEADLEYFV
-279 PAEASTYYVRDTSQG
+279 PAETTTYYVRDTSKG

-313 GEKELTATHQVKLDG
+313 GNKELTATHQVKLDG
-328 VNIGSVTVKLSNM
+328 VNIGSVTVLLSN
-341 HIEHD
+341 INVEHD
-346 DKYNVI
+346 DKYNII
-352 STYAMLVLDADASVT
+352 STYAKLILDADVTVT

-382 SIAIGQVGIE
+382 SITIGQVGIE
-392 TLLEASVSVDF
+392 SLLEASVSIDF
-403 DLTGGL
+403 DLTGGM

-423 SDKAFDGKLADI
+423 SDRLGDGELAAV
-435 RLIKDFH
+435 RFIKDFY
-442 KKSFTFTA
+442 KRDFTFTA

-481 YYDLYSHSEGTPAK
+481 YYDIYKHSEGTPTR
-495 CETLRGYLYAYI
+495 CETLRGYLYANI
-507 FYSAK
+507 FYSVN
-512 FHIVIDLYNTSDTI
+512 FHIFIDLYNDSGRE
-526 DIYTESNSPAR
+526 DIFTESNSPAR
-537 VYYHYEDGKMVR
+537 VYYHYEDGQLVSY
-549 ACTRGSE
+549 CTRGEE

-586 DSGTVVQIYSY
+586 GSGTVVQIYSY
-597 EVEEDDAGQKYA
+597 EVEEDDAGQEYA
-609 VITGYNGSATAL
+609 VITGYNGGASAL

-630 EVREIAR
+630 EVREIKYD
-637 SAFADQDLIRSVVI
+637 AFEDNELIRSVVVP
-651 SDSVTVIDSYAFD
+651 DSVVSIGASAFE

-670 NVTLS
+670 NVVLS

-680 FGMRVFDSCV
+680 LGYKVFGDCPL
-690 SLYEIE
+690 LYEIE
-696 IPKSLTSA
+696 IPKSLATA
-704 YGSGTGGTFGYSGLK
+704 NTITTGGPFGESGLK
-719 RVTFEEGTTEVLAN
+719 RVTFEAGTTEVVNN
-733 LFWSAYE
+733 LFDNAKN
-740 LEEIELL
+740 LEEVQLL
-747 DTMTSIGSSAFLG
+747 DTMTRIGFNAFQNCVSLHEIGIPNSVTEIASSAFD
-760 CSSLTE
+760 S
-766 ISLPNSITEIGRSAF
+766 
-781 EDCTS
+781 CTS
-786 LTSVEIP
+786 LTSVKIP
-793 DSVISIDSYAFD
+793 DSVVSIGASAFE
-805 GCTSLSS
+805 GCTSLSN
-812 VTLSKNLQNIGMRV
+812 VVLSKNLQELGYKV
-826 FNNCMQLEE
+826 FGDCPLLYE
-835 IEIPKSLTSAYGSG
+835 IEIPKSLATANTIT
-849 TGGTFGYSGLKRV
+849 TGGPFGESGLKRV
-862 TFEEGTTEVLAN
+862 TFEAGTTEVVNN
-874 LFWSAFELEEV
+874 LFDNAKNLEEV
-885 ELLDTMT
+885 QLLDTMT
-892 SIGSSA
+892 RIGFNAFQNCVSLHEIGIPNSVTEIASSA
-898 FLGCSSLTEISLP
+898 FDS
-911 NSITEIGR
+911 
-919 SAFEDCTSL
+919 CTSL
-928 TSIVIP
+928 TSVKIP
-934 DSVISIDGYAFD
+934 DSVVSIGVSAFE
-946 GCTSLSSVALS
+946 GCTSLS
-957 KNLQDIG
+957 N
-964 MRVFNNC
+964 
-971 MQLEEIE
+971 
-978 IPKSLT
+978 
-984 SAYGSGTGGTFG
+984 
-996 YSGLKRVTFETGTIE
+996 
-1011 VASNLFWSA
+1011 
-1020 YELEEVELLDT
+1020 
-1031 MTSIGNNAFLDCTK
+1031 
-1045 LSEIIIPESITEIGS
+1045 
-1060 SAFQGCTSLLRVVIP
+1060 VV
-1075 NGVTTVYDDLFQG
+1075 L
-1088 CTNLTSVEISNSIT
+1088 SNSIT
-1102 EIPDDMFSDCG
+1102 EIPNDMFCNCG
-1113 ALTDVTLPEKL
+1113 ALTSVTLSEKL
-1124 ERIGARSFENCASL
+1124 ERIGARSFENCTSL
-1138 AAISLPETVSYI
+1138 TTISLPETVSYI
-1150 DSDAFAGSGLTE
+1150 NSDAFIGSGLTE

-1176 FENCAELASVVL
+1176 FENCADLTSVL
-1188 NEGVE
+1188 FNEGVK
-1193 DIGGSCFRNCDSITS
+1193 DIGSSCFRNCDSLTNIV
-1208 ITVPNT
+1208 IPNT
-1214 VEEIGSYVFDG
+1214 VEEIGSYAFDG
-1225 CEMLATATFG
+1225 CEKLASVTFG

-1240 IPNNAFSNCP
+1240 IPSNAFSNCP

-1274 LTSITIPRTVISIET
+1274 LTSITIPRTVTSIET
-1289 NAFSYKDRMTIY
+1289 NAFNYKDRLTIY
-1301 GVPGTYAETFANNNG
+1301 GVSGTYAETFANNNG
-1316 FKFVYQEHSATS
+1316 FKFVYQEHNATS

-1614 TDNAKLDAVRE
+1614 TDSAKLDAVRD
-1625 LNIDLLAEAMA
+1625 IDTDLLAEAMA
-1636 AEDSQIADQL
+1636 ADDSQIAGQL
-1646 AELESGMSLTSDVIV
+1646 AELESGMSLTSEVVV

-1667 HFTEDDIAVTGAVMN
+1667 NFTEEEVTVTGAVMN
-1682 VHNTGSPVTLT
+1682 VQNTSSPVTLT
-1693 IDAPHEVGNYDES
+1693 IDAPYEAGNYADS
-1706 QYSSAVEFSMTLG
+1706 QYSSAVKFSMTLD

-1727 PVMVTLPVPGG
+1727 PVMVTLPVPAGIE
-1738 VKPDALVILHELSDG
+1738 PDALVILHELSDG

-1762 SVENGQTFASFVVTE
+1762 SVEDGQTFASFVVTE

-1799 ASVTVYGSIGSS
+1799 ASVTVYGSSGSS

-1819 DGRMLSSNTRELTGT
+1819 DGRILSSSTRTLTAS
-1834 WHTLD
+1834 WQTLD
-1839 FNVPSGAERVRF
+1839 FNVPSGAERVSF
-1851 ILLDSEHRPV
+1851 ILLDSEYRPV
-1861 MESVDIEA
+1861 MESIEA

>member
-9 VLLLAMVLVL
+9 VLLLALVLVL
-19 PFVASAIPASAA
+19 PFVADAIPANAA
-31 SGEMTRAEWISR
+31 SGEVTRAEWISK
-43 VVDTFNMT
+43 VVETFGMT

-86 IEAGHPFRPDDPAT
+86 IEAGHPFRPGDPAT

-111 LGFQLDESAG
+111 LGFQLDESSDY
-121 HTFSESSSVTY
+121 TFSESSSVTY
-132 PDDIQVAIN
+132 PNDIQVAIN
-141 RGWFTLS
+141 RGWFSLS
-148 GGAFMPEQPITSAEA
+148 GGSFMPEQPITEAEA
-163 ANMLDDAADV
+163 ANMLVDAAQV

-178 AGSGENTVEF
+178 AGGDGEENYVTL
-188 AEGVIVVPQGT
+188 AKGVIEIP
-199 EVSWDSTSETVTIT
+199 ESINVSFDEATGCVTI
-213 GYDGAIA
+213 YDYSYPIA
-220 SGDIFAVYF
+220 PGDIFAIYSGELPDV
-229 DDYPMTYK
+229 YK
-237 AVDTTVNGD
+237 AVSVTDNQD
-246 GSIVIKVTRDGTQE
+246 GSITVETTRATLSE
-260 AILNF
+260 AIEELN
-265 SYSGTAEADLEHFE
+265 YSGSGEADLEGFV
-279 PAEASTYYVRDTSQG
+279 PAEDATYYVQDTSKG
-294 ASAPIQLFSVEPQ
+294 ASAPIQLFSIETQ
-307 GIDYDK
+307 SIDYDENK
-313 GEKELTATHQVKLDG
+313 KTLTANKQITLDG
-328 VNIGSVTVKLSNM
+328 INIGSISVELSSVNTEFDAEIFKLLGERFVKF
-341 HIEHD
+341 
-346 DKYNVI
+346 
-352 STYAMLVLDADASVT
+352 VLTADVEVS
-367 ASLTFD
+367 ASLKFD

-382 SIAIGQVGIE
+382 SITLGSVGIDE
-392 TLLEASVSVDF
+392 IAEAEVNLDIN
-403 DLTGGL
+403 LAGGL
-409 SLAWEGDLRAGFEI
+409 STAWEGDLTVGIKVSSE
-423 SDKAFDGKLADI
+423 DGT
-435 RLIKDFH
+435 RLIKAYENR
-442 KKSFTFTA
+442 SFTLSA
-450 NVAVQLGATIKV
+450 DVNVQLGVTVRAYI
-462 SADLWV
+462 DLTFCNCRV
-468 FSGEVGASAGAKM
+468 LYGEVGARAGGKM
-481 YYDLYSHSEGTPAK
+481 SIQLYHTSDGTLLTCVTHK
-495 CETLRGYLYAYI
+495 GHLYLEVY
-507 FYSAK
+507 YSAS
-512 FHIVIDLYNTSDTI
+512 Y
-526 DIYTESNSPAR
+526 DIGISSGSASGTKPIFDESSSAVR
-537 VYYHYEDGKMVR
+537 FYYHTENGVLVN
-549 ACTRGSE
+549 ACTRGEE

-586 DSGTVVQIYSY
+586 GSGAVVQIYSY
-597 EVEEDDAGQKYA
+597 DVEEDDAGQEYA
-609 VITGYNGSATAL
+609 VITGYNGGASAL

-637 SAFADQDLIRSVVI
+637 SAFANQELIRSVVI
-651 SDSVTVIDSYAFD
+651 PDSVVSIESYAFD

-670 NVTLS
+670 NVVLS
-675 KNLQE
+675 KNLKDM
-680 FGMRVFDSCV
+680 GMRVFDGCAN
-690 SLYEIE
+690 LYEIE
-696 IPKSLTSA
+696 LPKSLESA

-719 RVTFEEGTTEVLAN
+719 RVTFEAGTTEVLPN
-733 LFWSAYE
+733 LFWSAFD
-740 LEEIELL
+740 LEEVELL
-747 DTMTSIGSSAFLG
+747 DTMTSIGGSAFQSCGKLE
-760 CSSLTE
+760 S
-766 ISLPNSITEIGRSAF
+766 IILPNSITEIGRSAF
-781 EDCTS
+781 GDCSS
-786 LTSVEIP
+786 LESIVIP
-793 DSVISIDSYAFD
+793 DSVVSIESYAFD
-805 GCTSLSS
+805 GCTSLSN
-812 VTLSKNLQNIGMRV
+812 VVLSKNLKDMGMRV
-826 FNNCMQLEE
+826 FDGCANLYE
-835 IEIPKSLTSAYGSG
+835 IELPKSLESAYGSG

-862 TFEEGTTEVLAN
+862 TFEAGTTEVLPN

-885 ELLDTMT
+885 
-892 SIGSSA
+892 G
-898 FLGCSSLTEISLP
+898 
-911 NSITEIGR
+911 
-919 SAFEDCTSL
+919 
-928 TSIVIP
+928 
-934 DSVISIDGYAFD
+934 
-946 GCTSLSSVALS
+946 
-957 KNLQDIG
+957 
-964 MRVFNNC
+964 
-971 MQLEEIE
+971 
-978 IPKSLT
+978 
-984 SAYGSGTGGTFG
+984 
-996 YSGLKRVTFETGTIE
+996 
-1011 VASNLFWSA
+1011 
-1020 YELEEVELLDT
+1020 LLDT
-1031 MTSIGNNAFLDCTK
+1031 MTSIGNNAFLNCSK
-1045 LSEIIIPESITEIGS
+1045 LNEITIPESITEIGS
-1060 SAFQGCTSLLRVVIP
+1060 SAFQGCTSLLGIVIP
-1075 NGVTTVYDDLFQG
+1075 NSVTTVYDDLFQG
-1088 CTNLTSVEISNSIT
+1088 CSSLTSIVLSNAIT

-1193 DIGGSCFRNCDSITS
+1193 DVGGSCFRNCDSITS

-1225 CEMLATATFG
+1225 CEMLATVTFG

-1338 NCGQSYQLT
+1338 NRGKSYQLT
-1347 YSVEPPNSTDEV
+1347 YSVEPPNATDEV
-1359 FWRTTDSSV
+1359 FWRTTDSGV
-1368 VSVTDSGLIT
+1368 VSVTDDGLIT
-1378 AKAVGTATV
+1378 AKAVGTAIV

-1442 WMSSDSS
+1442 WSSSDSS

-1463 KGEATITVTAVDGSG
+1463 KGEATITVTAVDGSN
-1478 KSDSCD
+1478 KSDSCG

-1519 TYIEVTFDAKT
+1519 TYIEVTFDAQT

-1541 YGSGEEPGDDN
+1541 YGSGEEPGDGN

-1559 ADKTVHVQGDTI
+1559 AGKTVHVQGDTI

-1584 GFKVTDL
+1584 GFKVTNL

-1636 AEDSQIADQL
+1636 AEDSQIAGQL

-1661 TDSMSG
+1661 TESMSA

-1682 VHNTGSPVTLT
+1682 VQNTGSPVTLT
-1693 IDAPHEVGNYDES
+1693 IDAPHDSGNYADS
-1706 QYSSAVEFSMTLG
+1706 QYSSAVEFSMTLD

-1727 PVMVTLPVPGG
+1727 PVMVTLPVPSG
-1738 VKPDALVILHELSDG
+1738 VDPDALVILHELSDG

-1777 FSDFTLAQV
+1777 LSDFTLAQV
-1786 ENDMFDAKLNGAT
+1786 ENDMFDAKLNGST
-1799 ASVTVYGSIGSS
+1799 ASVTVYGSSGSS

-1819 DGRMLSSNTRELTGT
+1819 NGRMLSSSTRTLTAS
-1834 WHTLD
+1834 WQTLD
-1839 FNVPSGAERVRF
+1839 FNVPSGAERVSF

-1861 MESVDIEA
+1861 MESIDL

>member
-86 IEAGHPFRPDDPAT
+86 IEAGYPFRPNDPAT

-111 LGFQLDESAG
+111 LGFQFDESAG
-121 HTFSESSSVTY
+121 YTFSESSIVTY
-132 PDDIQVAIN
+132 PNDIQVAIN
-141 RGWFTLS
+141 RGWFSLS
-148 GGAFMPEQPITSAEA
+148 GGSFMPEQPITASEA
-163 ANMLDDAADV
+163 DSMLADAAQV
-173 LAGDT
+173 LAGDAT
-178 AGSGENTVEF
+178 GGGDNTVEF

-199 EVSWDSTSETVTIT
+199 EVIWDSESNTVTII
-213 GYDGAIA
+213 GYDGTIA
-220 SGDIFAVYF
+220 AGDIFAVYF

-237 AVDTTVNGD
+237 AIDTAENND
-246 GSIVIKVTRDGTQE
+246 GSIAINVTRDGTQD
-260 AILNF
+260 AVLNF
-265 SYSGTAEADLEHFE
+265 SYSGTAEADLEYFV
-279 PAEASTYYVRDTSQG
+279 PAETTTYYVRDTSKG

-313 GEKELTATHQVKLDG
+313 GNKELTATHQVKLDG
-328 VNIGSVTVKLSNM
+328 VNIGSVTVLLSN
-341 HIEHD
+341 INVEHD
-346 DKYNVI
+346 DKYNII
-352 STYAMLVLDADASVT
+352 STYAKLILDADVTVT

-382 SIAIGQVGIE
+382 SITIGQVGIE
-392 TLLEASVSVDF
+392 SLLEASVSIDF
-403 DLTGGL
+403 DLTGGM

-423 SDKAFDGKLADI
+423 SDRLGDGELAAV
-435 RLIKDFH
+435 RFIKDFY
-442 KKSFTFTA
+442 KRDFTFTA

-481 YYDLYSHSEGTPAK
+481 YYDIYKHSEGTPTR
-495 CETLRGYLYAYI
+495 CETLRGYLYANI
-507 FYSAK
+507 FYSVN
-512 FHIVIDLYNTSDTI
+512 FHIFIDLYNDSGRE
-526 DIYTESNSPAR
+526 DIFTESNSPAR
-537 VYYHYEDGKMVR
+537 VYYHYEDGQLVSY
-549 ACTRGSE
+549 CTRGEE

-586 DSGTVVQIYSY
+586 GSGTVVQIYSY
-597 EVEEDDAGQKYA
+597 EVEEDDAGQEYA
-609 VITGYNGSATAL
+609 VITGYNGGASAL

-630 EVREIAR
+630 EVREIKYD
-637 SAFADQDLIRSVVI
+637 AFEDNELIRSVVVP
-651 SDSVTVIDSYAFD
+651 DSVVSIGASAFE

-670 NVTLS
+670 NVVLS

-680 FGMRVFDSCV
+680 LGYKVFGDCPL
-690 SLYEIE
+690 LYEIE
-696 IPKSLTSA
+696 IPKSLATA
-704 YGSGTGGTFGYSGLK
+704 NTITTGGPFGESGLK
-719 RVTFEEGTTEVLAN
+719 RVTFEAGTTEVVNN
-733 LFWSAYE
+733 LFDNAKN
-740 LEEIELL
+740 LEEVQLL
-747 DTMTSIGSSAFLG
+747 DTMTRIGFNAFQNCVSLHEIGIPNSVTEIASSAFD
-760 CSSLTE
+760 S
-766 ISLPNSITEIGRSAF
+766 
-781 EDCTS
+781 CTS
-786 LTSVEIP
+786 LTSVKIP
-793 DSVISIDSYAFD
+793 DSVVSIGASAFE
-805 GCTSLSS
+805 GCTSLSN
-812 VTLSKNLQNIGMRV
+812 V
-826 FNNCMQLEE
+826 
-835 IEIPKSLTSAYGSG
+835 
-849 TGGTFGYSGLKRV
+849 
-862 TFEEGTTEVLAN
+862 VL
-874 LFWSAFELEEV
+874 
-885 ELLDTMT
+885 
-892 SIGSSA
+892 
-898 FLGCSSLTEISLP
+898 
-911 NSITEIGR
+911 
-919 SAFEDCTSL
+919 
-928 TSIVIP
+928 
-934 DSVISIDGYAFD
+934 
-946 GCTSLSSVALS
+946 
-957 KNLQDIG
+957 
-964 MRVFNNC
+964 
-971 MQLEEIE
+971 
-978 IPKSLT
+978 
-984 SAYGSGTGGTFG
+984 
-996 YSGLKRVTFETGTIE
+996 
-1011 VASNLFWSA
+1011 
-1020 YELEEVELLDT
+1020 
-1031 MTSIGNNAFLDCTK
+1031 
-1045 LSEIIIPESITEIGS
+1045 
-1060 SAFQGCTSLLRVVIP
+1060 
-1075 NGVTTVYDDLFQG
+1075 
-1088 CTNLTSVEISNSIT
+1088 SNSIT
-1102 EIPDDMFSDCG
+1102 EIPNDMFCNCG
-1113 ALTDVTLPEKL
+1113 ALTSVTLSEKL
-1124 ERIGARSFENCASL
+1124 ERIGARSFENCTSL
-1138 AAISLPETVSYI
+1138 TTISLPETVSYI
-1150 DSDAFAGSGLTE
+1150 NSDAFIGSGLTE

-1176 FENCAELASVVL
+1176 FENCADLTSVL
-1188 NEGVE
+1188 FNEGVK
-1193 DIGGSCFRNCDSITS
+1193 DIGSSCFRNCDSLTNIV
-1208 ITVPNT
+1208 IPNT
-1214 VEEIGSYVFDG
+1214 VEEIGSYAFDG
-1225 CEMLATATFG
+1225 CEKLASVTFG
-1235 NGIAE
+1235 NGIEE
-1240 IPNNAFSNCP
+1240 IPSNAFSNCP

-1274 LTSITIPRTVISIET
+1274 LTSITIPRTVTSIET
-1289 NAFSYKDRMTIY
+1289 NAFNYKDRLTIY
-1301 GVPGTYAETFANNNG
+1301 GVSGTYAETFANNNG
-1316 FKFVYQEHSATS
+1316 FKFVSQEHNATS

-1504 ANNSDELWVLRAEGA
+1504 ANNSYELWVLRAEGA

-1614 TDNAKLDAVRE
+1614 TDSAKLDAVRD
-1625 LNIDLLAEAMA
+1625 IDTDLLAEAMA
-1636 AEDSQIADQL
+1636 ADDSQIAGQL
-1646 AELESGMSLTSDVIV
+1646 AELESGMSLTADVIV
-1661 TDSMSG
+1661 TESMSA

-1682 VHNTGSPVTLT
+1682 VQNTGSPVTLT
-1693 IDAPHEVGNYDES
+1693 IDAPHDSGNYADS
-1706 QYSSAVEFSMTLG
+1706 QYSSAVEFSMTLD

-1727 PVMVTLPVPGG
+1727 PVMVTLPVPSG
-1738 VKPDALVILHELSDG
+1738 VDPDALVILHELSDG

-1777 FSDFTLAQV
+1777 LSDFTLAQV
-1786 ENDMFDAKLNGAT
+1786 ENDMFDAKLNGST
-1799 ASVTVYGSIGSS
+1799 ASVTVYGSSGSS

-1819 DGRMLSSNTRELTGT
+1819 NGRMLSSSTRTLTAS
-1834 WHTLD
+1834 WQTLD
-1839 FNVPSGAERVRF
+1839 FNVPSGAERVSF
-1851 ILLDSEHRPV
+1851 ILLDSEYRPV
-1861 MESVDIEA
+1861 MESIEA

>member
-86 IEAGHPFRPDDPAT
+86 IEAGYPFRPNDPAT

-111 LGFQLDESAG
+111 LGFQFDESAG
-121 HTFSESSSVTY
+121 YTFSESSIVTY
-132 PDDIQVAIN
+132 PNDIQVAIN
-141 RGWFTLS
+141 RGWFSLS
-148 GGAFMPEQPITSAEA
+148 GGSFMPEQPITASEA
-163 ANMLDDAADV
+163 DSMLADAAQV
-173 LAGDT
+173 LAGDAT
-178 AGSGENTVEF
+178 GGGDNTVEF

-199 EVSWDSTSETVTIT
+199 EVIWDSESNTVTII
-213 GYDGAIA
+213 GYDGTIA
-220 SGDIFAVYF
+220 AGDIFAVYF

-237 AVDTTVNGD
+237 AIDTAENND
-246 GSIVIKVTRDGTQE
+246 GSIAINVTRDGTQD
-260 AILNF
+260 AVLNF
-265 SYSGTAEADLEHFE
+265 SYSGTAEADLEYFV
-279 PAEASTYYVRDTSQG
+279 PAETTTYYVRDTSKG

-313 GEKELTATHQVKLDG
+313 GNKELTATHQVKLDG
-328 VNIGSVTVKLSNM
+328 VNIGSVTVLLSN
-341 HIEHD
+341 INVEHD
-346 DKYNVI
+346 DKYNII
-352 STYAMLVLDADASVT
+352 STYAKLILDADVTVT

-382 SIAIGQVGIE
+382 SITIGQVGIE
-392 TLLEASVSVDF
+392 SLLEASVSIDF
-403 DLTGGL
+403 DLTGGM

-423 SDKAFDGKLADI
+423 SDRLGDGELAAV
-435 RLIKDFH
+435 RFIKDFY
-442 KKSFTFTA
+442 KRDFTFTA

-481 YYDLYSHSEGTPAK
+481 YYDIYKHSEGTPTR
-495 CETLRGYLYAYI
+495 CETLRGYLYANI
-507 FYSAK
+507 FYSVN
-512 FHIVIDLYNTSDTI
+512 FHIFIDLYNDSGRE
-526 DIYTESNSPAR
+526 DIFTESNSPAR
-537 VYYHYEDGKMVR
+537 VYYHYEDGQLVSY
-549 ACTRGSE
+549 CTRGEE

-586 DSGTVVQIYSY
+586 GSGTVVQIYSY
-597 EVEEDDAGQKYA
+597 EVEEDDAGQEYA
-609 VITGYNGSATAL
+609 VITGYNGGASAL

-630 EVREIAR
+630 EVREIKYD
-637 SAFADQDLIRSVVI
+637 AFEDNELIRSVVVP
-651 SDSVTVIDSYAFD
+651 DSVVSIGASAFE

-670 NVTLS
+670 NVVLS

-680 FGMRVFDSCV
+680 LGYKVFGDCPL
-690 SLYEIE
+690 LYEIE
-696 IPKSLTSA
+696 IPKSLATA
-704 YGSGTGGTFGYSGLK
+704 NTITTGGPFGESGLK
-719 RVTFEEGTTEVLAN
+719 RVTFEAGTTEVVNN
-733 LFWSAYE
+733 LFDNAKN
-740 LEEIELL
+740 LEEVQLL
-747 DTMTSIGSSAFLG
+747 DTMTRIGFNAFQNCVSLHEIGIPNSVTEIASSAFD
-760 CSSLTE
+760 S
-766 ISLPNSITEIGRSAF
+766 
-781 EDCTS
+781 CTS
-786 LTSVEIP
+786 LTSVKIP
-793 DSVISIDSYAFD
+793 DSVVSIGVSAFE
-805 GCTSLSS
+805 GCTSLSN
-812 VTLSKNLQNIGMRV
+812 V
-826 FNNCMQLEE
+826 
-835 IEIPKSLTSAYGSG
+835 
-849 TGGTFGYSGLKRV
+849 
-862 TFEEGTTEVLAN
+862 VL
-874 LFWSAFELEEV
+874 
-885 ELLDTMT
+885 
-892 SIGSSA
+892 
-898 FLGCSSLTEISLP
+898 
-911 NSITEIGR
+911 
-919 SAFEDCTSL
+919 
-928 TSIVIP
+928 
-934 DSVISIDGYAFD
+934 
-946 GCTSLSSVALS
+946 
-957 KNLQDIG
+957 
-964 MRVFNNC
+964 
-971 MQLEEIE
+971 
-978 IPKSLT
+978 
-984 SAYGSGTGGTFG
+984 
-996 YSGLKRVTFETGTIE
+996 
-1011 VASNLFWSA
+1011 
-1020 YELEEVELLDT
+1020 
-1031 MTSIGNNAFLDCTK
+1031 
-1045 LSEIIIPESITEIGS
+1045 
-1060 SAFQGCTSLLRVVIP
+1060 
-1075 NGVTTVYDDLFQG
+1075 
-1088 CTNLTSVEISNSIT
+1088 SNSIT
-1102 EIPDDMFSDCG
+1102 EIPNDMFCNCG
-1113 ALTDVTLPEKL
+1113 ALTSVTLSEKL
-1124 ERIGARSFENCASL
+1124 ERIGARSFENCTSL
-1138 AAISLPETVSYI
+1138 TTISLPETVSYI
-1150 DSDAFAGSGLTE
+1150 NSDAFIGSGLTE

-1176 FENCAELASVVL
+1176 FENCADLTSVL
-1188 NEGVE
+1188 FNEGVK
-1193 DIGGSCFRNCDSITS
+1193 DIGSSCFRNCDSLTNIV
-1208 ITVPNT
+1208 IPNT
-1214 VEEIGSYVFDG
+1214 VEEIGSYAFDG
-1225 CEMLATATFG
+1225 CEKLASVTFG
-1235 NGIAE
+1235 NGIEE
-1240 IPNNAFSNCP
+1240 IPSNAFSNCP

-1274 LTSITIPRTVISIET
+1274 LTSITIPRTVTSIET
-1289 NAFSYKDRMTIY
+1289 NAFNYKDRLTIY
-1301 GVPGTYAETFANNNG
+1301 GVSGTYAETFANNNG
-1316 FKFVYQEHSATS
+1316 FKFVSQEHNATS

-1504 ANNSDELWVLRAEGA
+1504 ANNSYELWVLRAEGA

-1614 TDNAKLDAVRE
+1614 TDSAKLDAVRD
-1625 LNIDLLAEAMA
+1625 IDTDLLAEAMA
-1636 AEDSQIADQL
+1636 ADDSQIAGQL
-1646 AELESGMSLTSDVIV
+1646 AELESGMSLTADVIV
-1661 TDSMSG
+1661 TESMSA

-1682 VHNTGSPVTLT
+1682 VQNTGSPVTLT
-1693 IDAPHEVGNYDES
+1693 IDAPHDSGNYADS
-1706 QYSSAVEFSMTLG
+1706 QYSSAVEFSMTLD

-1727 PVMVTLPVPGG
+1727 PVMVTLPVPSG
-1738 VKPDALVILHELSDG
+1738 VDPDALVILHELSDG

-1777 FSDFTLAQV
+1777 LSDFTLAQV
-1786 ENDMFDAKLNGAT
+1786 ENDMFDAKLNGST
-1799 ASVTVYGSIGSS
+1799 ASVTVYGSSGSS

-1819 DGRMLSSNTRELTGT
+1819 NGRMLSSSTRTLTAS
-1834 WHTLD
+1834 WQTLD
-1839 FNVPSGAERVRF
+1839 FNVPSGAERVSF
-1851 ILLDSEHRPV
+1851 ILLDSEYRPV
-1861 MESVDIEA
+1861 MESIEA

>member
-1 MKMGKRIA
+1 MNTGKRFV
-9 VLLLAMVLVL
+9 VLLLALALVL
-19 PFVASAIPASAA
+19 PFVIGAVPANAA
-31 SGEMTRAEWISR
+31 SGEVTRAEWISR
-43 VVDTFNMT
+43 VVETFNMT

-86 IEAGHPFRPDDPAT
+86 IEAGYPFRPNDPAT

-111 LGFQLDESAG
+111 LGFQFDESAG
-121 HTFSESSSVTY
+121 YTFSESSIVTY
-132 PDDIQVAIN
+132 PNDIQVAIN
-141 RGWFTLS
+141 RGWFSLS
-148 GGAFMPEQPITSAEA
+148 GGSFMPEQPITASEA
-163 ANMLDDAADV
+163 DSMLADAAQV
-173 LAGDT
+173 LAGDAT
-178 AGSGENTVEF
+178 GGGDNTVEF

-199 EVSWDSTSETVTIT
+199 EVIWDSESNTVTII
-213 GYDGAIA
+213 GYDGTIA
-220 SGDIFAVYF
+220 AGDIFAVYF

-237 AVDTTVNGD
+237 AIDTAENND
-246 GSIVIKVTRDGTQE
+246 GSIAINVTRDGTQD
-260 AILNF
+260 AVLNF
-265 SYSGTAEADLEHFE
+265 SYSGTAEADLEYFV
-279 PAEASTYYVRDTSQG
+279 PAETTTYYVRDTSKG

-313 GEKELTATHQVKLDG
+313 GNKELTATHQVKLDG
-328 VNIGSVTVKLSNM
+328 VNIGSVTVLLSN
-341 HIEHD
+341 INVEHD
-346 DKYNVI
+346 DKYNII
-352 STYAMLVLDADASVT
+352 STYAKLILDADVTVT

-382 SIAIGQVGIE
+382 SITIGQVGIE
-392 TLLEASVSVDF
+392 SLLEASVSIDF
-403 DLTGGL
+403 DLTGGM

-423 SDKAFDGKLADI
+423 SDRLGDGELAAV
-435 RLIKDFH
+435 RFIKDFY
-442 KKSFTFTA
+442 KRDFTFTA

-481 YYDLYSHSEGTPAK
+481 YYDIYKHSEGTPTR
-495 CETLRGYLYAYI
+495 CETLRGYLYANI
-507 FYSAK
+507 FYSVN
-512 FHIVIDLYNTSDTI
+512 FHIFIDLYNDSGRE
-526 DIYTESNSPAR
+526 DIFTESNSPAR
-537 VYYHYEDGKMVR
+537 VYYHYEDGQLVSY
-549 ACTRGSE
+549 CTRGEE

-586 DSGTVVQIYSY
+586 GSGTVVQIYSY
-597 EVEEDDAGQKYA
+597 EVEEDDAGQEYA
-609 VITGYNGSATAL
+609 VITGYNGGASAL

-630 EVREIAR
+630 EVREIKYD
-637 SAFADQDLIRSVVI
+637 AFEDNELIRSVVVP
-651 SDSVTVIDSYAFD
+651 DSVVSIGASAFE

-670 NVTLS
+670 NVVLS

-680 FGMRVFDSCV
+680 LGYKVFGDCPL
-690 SLYEIE
+690 LYEIE
-696 IPKSLTSA
+696 IPKSLATA
-704 YGSGTGGTFGYSGLK
+704 NTITTGGPFGESGLK
-719 RVTFEEGTTEVLAN
+719 RVTFEAGTTEVVNN
-733 LFWSAYE
+733 LFDNAKN
-740 LEEIELL
+740 LEEVQLL
-747 DTMTSIGSSAFLG
+747 DTMTRIGFNAFQNCVSLHEIGIPNSVTEIASSAFD
-760 CSSLTE
+760 S
-766 ISLPNSITEIGRSAF
+766 
-781 EDCTS
+781 CTS
-786 LTSVEIP
+786 LTSVKIP
-793 DSVISIDSYAFD
+793 DSVVSIGASAFE
-805 GCTSLSS
+805 GCTSLSN
-812 VTLSKNLQNIGMRV
+812 VVLSKNLQELGYKV
-826 FNNCMQLEE
+826 FGDCPLLYE
-835 IEIPKSLTSAYGSG
+835 IEIPKSLATANTIT
-849 TGGTFGYSGLKRV
+849 TGGPFGESGLKRV
-862 TFEEGTTEVLAN
+862 TFEAGTTEVVNN
-874 LFWSAFELEEV
+874 LFDNAKNLEEV
-885 ELLDTMT
+885 QLLDTMT
-892 SIGSSA
+892 RIGFNAFQNCVSLHEIGIPNSVTEIASSA
-898 FLGCSSLTEISLP
+898 FDS
-911 NSITEIGR
+911 
-919 SAFEDCTSL
+919 CTSL
-928 TSIVIP
+928 TSVKIP
-934 DSVISIDGYAFD
+934 DSVVSIGVSAFE
-946 GCTSLSSVALS
+946 GCTSLS
-957 KNLQDIG
+957 N
-964 MRVFNNC
+964 
-971 MQLEEIE
+971 
-978 IPKSLT
+978 
-984 SAYGSGTGGTFG
+984 
-996 YSGLKRVTFETGTIE
+996 
-1011 VASNLFWSA
+1011 
-1020 YELEEVELLDT
+1020 
-1031 MTSIGNNAFLDCTK
+1031 
-1045 LSEIIIPESITEIGS
+1045 
-1060 SAFQGCTSLLRVVIP
+1060 VV
-1075 NGVTTVYDDLFQG
+1075 L
-1088 CTNLTSVEISNSIT
+1088 SNSIT
-1102 EIPDDMFSDCG
+1102 EIPNDMFCNCG
-1113 ALTDVTLPEKL
+1113 ALTSVTLSEKL
-1124 ERIGARSFENCASL
+1124 ERIGARSFENCTSL
-1138 AAISLPETVSYI
+1138 TTISLPETVSYI
-1150 DSDAFAGSGLTE
+1150 NSDAFIGSGLTE

-1176 FENCAELASVVL
+1176 FENCADLTSVL
-1188 NEGVE
+1188 FNEGVK
-1193 DIGGSCFRNCDSITS
+1193 DIGSSCFRNCDSLTNIV
-1208 ITVPNT
+1208 IPNT
-1214 VEEIGSYVFDG
+1214 VEEIGSYAFDG
-1225 CEMLATATFG
+1225 CEKLASVTFG

-1240 IPNNAFSNCP
+1240 IPSNAFSNCP

-1274 LTSITIPRTVISIET
+1274 LTSITIPRTVTSIET
-1289 NAFSYKDRMTIY
+1289 NAFNYKDRLTIY
-1301 GVPGTYAETFANNNG
+1301 GVSGTYAETFANNNG
-1316 FKFVYQEHSATS
+1316 FKFVSQEHNATS

-1490 AAYSAEQLE
+1490 TAYSAEQLE

-1614 TDNAKLDAVRE
+1614 TDSAKLDAVRD
-1625 LNIDLLAEAMA
+1625 IDTDLLAEAMA
-1636 AEDSQIADQL
+1636 ADDSQIAGQL

-1661 TDSMSG
+1661 TESMSA

-1682 VHNTGSPVTLT
+1682 VQNTGSPVTLT
-1693 IDAPHEVGNYDES
+1693 IDAPHDSGNYADS
-1706 QYSSAVEFSMTLG
+1706 QYSSAVEFSMTLD

-1727 PVMVTLPVPGG
+1727 PVMVTLPVPSG
-1738 VKPDALVILHELSDG
+1738 VDPDALVILHELSDG

-1777 FSDFTLAQV
+1777 LSDFTLAQV
-1786 ENDMFDAKLNGAT
+1786 ENDMFDAKLNGST
-1799 ASVTVYGSIGSS
+1799 ASVTVYGSSGSS

-1819 DGRMLSSNTRELTGT
+1819 NGRMLSSSTRTLTAS
-1834 WHTLD
+1834 WQTLD
-1839 FNVPSGAERVRF
+1839 FNVPSGAERVSF
-1851 ILLDSEHRPV
+1851 ILLDSEYRPV
-1861 MESVDIEA
+1861 MESIEA

>member
-586 DSGTVVQIYSY
+586 GSGTVVQIYSY
-597 EVEEDDAGQKYA
+597 EVEEDDAGQEYA
-609 VITGYNGSATAL
+609 VITGYNGGASAL

-826 FNNCMQLEE
+826 FNNCMQMEE

-1176 FENCAELASVVL
+1176 FENCAALASVVL

-1193 DIGGSCFRNCDSITS
+1193 SIGNSCFRNCDSITS

-1225 CEMLATATFG
+1225 CEMLATVKFG

-1274 LTSITIPRTVISIET
+1274 LTSITIPRTVTSIAT
-1289 NAFSYKDRMTIY
+1289 NAFNYKDKLTIY
-1301 GVPGTYAETFANNNG
+1301 GVPGTYAETFANANG
-1316 FKFVYQEHSATS
+1316 FKFVSQEHNATS

-1338 NCGQSYQLT
+1338 NRGESYQLT

-1359 FWRTTDSSV
+1359 FWRTTDSSI
-1368 VSVTDSGLIT
+1368 VSVTDDGLIT

-1442 WMSSDSS
+1442 WSSSDSS
-1449 VASVDDTG
+1449 VASVDDMG

-1478 KSDSCD
+1478 ESDSCD

-1519 TYIEVTFDAKT
+1519 TYIEVTFDAQT

-1541 YGSGEEPGDDN
+1541 YGSEEEPGDSN

-1559 ADKTVHVQGDTI
+1559 AGKTVRVQGDTI

-1603 RAELSSAAALD
+1603 RAELSSAAVLD
-1614 TDNAKLDAVRE
+1614 TDSAKLDAVRE
-1625 LNIDLLAEAMA
+1625 LDIDLLAEAMA
-1636 AEDSQIADQL
+1636 AEDSQIAGQL
-1646 AELESGMSLTSDVIV
+1646 AELESGMSLASDVIV
-1661 TDSMSG
+1661 ADSMSG
-1667 HFTEDDIAVTGAVMN
+1667 HFTEDEVTVTGAVMN
-1682 VHNTGSPVTLT
+1682 IKNTGSPVTLT
-1693 IDAPHEVGNYDES
+1693 VDAPHEAGNYADS
-1706 QYSSAVEFSMTLG
+1706 QYSSAVEFSMTLD

-1727 PVMVTLPVPGG
+1727 PVMVTLPVPAGIE
-1738 VKPDALVILHELSDG
+1738 PDALVILHELSDG

-1777 FSDFTLAQV
+1777 LSDFTLAQV
-1786 ENDMFDAKLNGAT
+1786 ENDMFDAKLNGSA
-1799 ASVTVYGSIGSS
+1799 ASVTVYGSSGSS

-1819 DGRMLSSNTRELTGT
+1819 EGRMLSSNTRELTGT